1 MKGGFGK
8 FLTFILGLVV
18 GVLLV
23 GGTIAGV
30 VYYAVAAVSVNDVE
44 NYTKQ
49 EFTFIDKDAEIR
61 NKSILDIYDMVKGGN
76 IKETTVS
83 DAKRIFGIDII
94 KILENSLEITVD
106 DKSREML
113 DAMKVADVFKDNN
126 LKVVLNCFTLG
137 DVLKKADIDTT
148 SGLASKPIVQ
158 EHISE
163 PVIDG
168 FNALLKSLE
177 INEMTIAEMQYLLGV
192 SFGAGGVLDTVAN
205 VKIGDLNSAINN
217 IKLEDVLPDFDRDF
231 YAEWDYQNNTAVL
244 YRRSRAQF
252 SPKTLIAANGT
263 SECFEY
269 VSNDKKVSGETYYLL
284 DADAGTIKV
293 SDDGNWKLKAG
304 AELPYFKN
312 RYDKS
317 GNQNRFGIAYVV
329 PEDSHGMTVTE
340 RYDADYST
348 KNESGLFYYEYDFVT
363 ATEAGVEYFYRV
375 GAAVR
380 TKIQDATGTEPA
392 KYAEIIEWRGYVETT
407 KADYFEAEPW
417 KTYGYSRD
425 GKVTDEELREHPSTD
440 SLARYALVHVGKSE
454 PVLKALADETLNTL
468 DGAIGDMKLGQVIEI
483 TDDSADIL
491 KKLKDSKISEI
502 DKDVKNVKVGDIM
515 KVVSDTTAEKATDGA
530 YIALPALSAGKE
542 YSGTFI
548 TAKYRDKT
556 VDEDKT
562 VFLVKYKDGLTG
574 FGDRYNITEKA
585 SNRVVVEL
593 AKKTIGELQT
603 VGIDDLINTA
613 RLSDV
618 MDIDGDVF
626 VSGDDFLSIPKE
638 FVLDVDAKNENG
650 FFRLAAKG
658 EKAEYK
664 RVYEGDG
671 NAVVKKLS
679 TIGVNNIAARM
690 DAVVNSTLLKEVVK
704 VKERYKL
711 RVATAA
717 DTGRKKYISLTDVYV
732 DPVYEAT
739 EYAGTFNVGYV
750 DTDPDTDI
758 KFVRARGT
766 IEAGVTQYVI
776 VDKASSGVLVGLQ
789 DKTIGTLSTGVD
801 EVVNGATLSDVLEID
816 GKVYVKATG
825 FDAAVATS
833 YDKIGQH
840 VAYYKD
846 GNLFLEAGY
855 VRNNNGDYVYL
866 DKEQDGTP
874 VNDHIKFGTLY
885 NEHGVAEANGA
896 YFKYNGNLYKLSD
909 YKRYKFDGETAT
921 VYYACIYNGESDKIL
936 SKMATMTVKDLA
948 DSGTMDKIV
957 KDMRIGDVMELND
970 KNSVLYGLGNS
981 KISSIEAEVSDKIKV
996 ATLRD
1001 LNKWGNLGLKETD
1014 DELKKKVY
1022 YNGAT
1027 IEVGDMKAVEFLIFA
1042 IKALPTL

>member
-106 DKSREML
+106 DKSRETL
-113 DAMKVADVFKDNN
+113 GALKVADVFKDDN

-137 DVLKKADIDTT
+137 DVLKKTGIDTT
-148 SGLASKPIVQ
+148 TGLASKPIVQ

-217 IKLEDVLPDFDRDF
+217 IKFEDVLPDFDRDL
-231 YAEWDYQNNTAVL
+231 YTEWDYQNNTAVL

-252 SPKTLIAANGT
+252 PQKTLIAANGT
-263 SECFEY
+263 SEYFEY

-293 SDDGNWKLKAG
+293 SDAGNWKLKAG

-425 GKVTDEELREHPSTD
+425 GKVTDEELQEHPSTD
-440 SLARYALVHVGKSE
+440 SLARYALMHVGKSE

-515 KVVSDTTAEKATDGA
+515 RVVSVTTAEKATDGE

-542 YSGTFI
+542 YKGTFI
-548 TAKYRDKT
+548 TAKEGDKT
-556 VDEDKT
+556 VY
-562 VFLVKYKDGLTG
+562 LVKYKDGLAG

-585 SNRVVVEL
+585 SNGVVVALSE
-593 AKKTIGELQT
+593 KTIGELQT
-603 VGIDDLINTA
+603 AGIDDLINTA

-618 MDIDGDVF
+618 MDVDGDVF
-626 VSGDDFLSIPKE
+626 V
-638 FVLDVDAKNENG
+638 LDSTADAKFILDEDANNENG
-650 FFRLAAKG
+650 FFRLAAAG
-658 EKAEYK
+658 ETAEYK

-690 DAVVNSTLLKEVVK
+690 DDVVNSTLLKEVVE

-711 RVATAA
+711 KVATAA
-717 DTGRKKYISLTDVYV
+717 DIGNTSVRKYISLADVYAAP
-732 DPVYEAT
+732 D
-739 EYAGTFNVGYV
+739 YAGTFNVGYV
-750 DTDPDTDI
+750 ETDPDTDI

-766 IEAGVTQYVI
+766 IEASVTQYVI

-816 GKVYVKATG
+816 GKVYVKAAD

-833 YDKIGQH
+833 HDKIGQH

-855 VRNNNGDYVYL
+855 VRNNNGDYVLLSSGYYKPTARF
-866 DKEQDGTP
+866 DKTGGSYTSSPDGEWFQ
-874 VNDHIKFGTLY
+874 IGTEWH
-885 NEHGVAEANGA
+885 NMN
-896 YFKYNGNLYKLSD
+896 D
-909 YKRYKFDGETAT
+909 YKRFKFDGETAAE
-921 VYYACIYNGESDKIL
+921 YYACIYDGESDKIL

-970 KNSVLYGLGNS
+970 TNSILYGLGNS

-996 ATLRD
+996 ATLRE
-1001 LNKWGNLGLKETD
+1001 LNTWGNLGLNEE
-1014 DELKKKVY
+1014 ELNKTVKGTTKK
-1022 YNGAT
+1022 
-1027 IEVGDMKAVEFLIFA
+1027 VGDMKAAEFLKLAIQFA
-1042 IKALPTL
+1042 TNP

>member
-106 DKSREML
+106 DKSRETL
-113 DAMKVADVFKDNN
+113 GALKVADVFKDDN

-137 DVLKKADIDTT
+137 DVLKKTGIDTT
-148 SGLASKPIVQ
+148 TGLASKPIVQ

-177 INEMTIAEMQYLLGV
+177 LNEMTIAEMQYLLGV

-205 VKIGDLNSAINN
+205 VKIGDLNSAIND
-217 IKLEDVLPDFDRDF
+217 IKFEDVLPDFDRDL
-231 YAEWDYQNNTAVL
+231 YTEWDYQNNTAVL

-263 SECFEY
+263 SEYFEY
-269 VSNDKKVSGETYYLL
+269 VPNDKKVSGETYYLL

-317 GNQNRFGIAYVV
+317 GNQNRFGVAYVV

-425 GKVTDEELREHPSTD
+425 GKVTDEELTEYSSTD
-440 SLARYALVHVGKSE
+440 SLVRYALMHVGKSE

-515 KVVSDTTAEKATDGA
+515 KVVSVTTAEKATDGA

-542 YSGTFI
+542 YKGTFI
-548 TAKYRDKT
+548 TAKDGDKT
-556 VDEDKT
+556 VY
-562 VFLVKYKDGLTG
+562 LVKYKDGLAG

-585 SNRVVVEL
+585 SNGVVVAL
-593 AKKTIGELQT
+593 ADKTIGELQT
-603 VGIDDLINTA
+603 AGIDDLVNTA

-618 MDIDGDVF
+618 MDVDGDVF
-626 VSGDDFLSIPKE
+626 V
-638 FVLDVDAKNENG
+638 LDSTADAKFILDEDANNENG
-650 FFRLAAKG
+650 FFRLAAAG
-658 EKAEYK
+658 ETAEYK

-690 DAVVNSTLLKEVVK
+690 DDVVNSTLLKEVVE

-711 RVATAA
+711 KVATAA
-717 DTGRKKYISLTDVYV
+717 DIGNTSVRKYISLADVYAAP
-732 DPVYEAT
+732 D
-739 EYAGTFNVGYV
+739 YAGTFNVGYV
-750 DTDPDTDI
+750 ETDPDTDI

-766 IEAGVTQYVI
+766 IEASVTQYVI

-801 EVVNGATLSDVLEID
+801 EVVNRATLSDVLEID
-816 GKVYVKATG
+816 GKVYVKAAD

-833 YDKIGQH
+833 HDKIGQH

-855 VRNNNGDYVYL
+855 VRNNNGDYVLLSSGYYKPTARF
-866 DKEQDGTP
+866 DKTGGSYTSSPDGEWFQ
-874 VNDHIKFGTLY
+874 IGTEWH
-885 NEHGVAEANGA
+885 NMN
-896 YFKYNGNLYKLSD
+896 D
-909 YKRYKFDGETAT
+909 YKRYNFDGETAAE
-921 VYYACIYNGESDKIL
+921 YYACIYDGESDKIL

-970 KNSVLYGLGNS
+970 TNSILYGLGNS

-996 ATLRD
+996 ATLRE
-1001 LNKWGNLGLKETD
+1001 LNAWGNLGMSETTLD
-1014 DELKKKVY
+1014 
-1022 YNGAT
+1022 
-1027 IEVGDMKAVEFLIFA
+1027 A
-1042 IKALPTL
+1042 IKVANGGEDLTASEFFKGLKVGVDATGKPIIYFSLS

>member
-106 DKSREML
+106 DKSRETL
-113 DAMKVADVFKDNN
+113 GALKVADVFKDDN

-137 DVLKKADIDTT
+137 DVLKKTGIDTT
-148 SGLASKPIVQ
+148 TGLASKPIVQ

-205 VKIGDLNSAINN
+205 VKIGDLNSAIND
-217 IKLEDVLPDFDRDF
+217 IKFEDVLPDFDRDF
-231 YAEWDYQNNTAVL
+231 YAEWDKTGAVL
-244 YRRSRAQF
+244 YKKESGGEIKLKQ
-252 SPKTLIAANGT
+252 LIEANGT
-263 SECFEY
+263 SEFFKFVNTEAK
-269 VSNDKKVSGETYYLL
+269 DPAKTYYKLNREE
-284 DADAGTIKV
+284 GTIKV
-293 SDDGNWKLKAG
+293 SDDGNWELIK
-304 AELPYFKN
+304 ELPDFNN
-312 RYDKS
+312 RYDIS
-317 GNQNRFGIAYVV
+317 GKRNRFGLAYVV
-329 PEDSHGMTVTE
+329 LVDDNQIKITKRYADRDCTVENEDGMYYFKYTKDAAGTNY
-340 RYDADYST
+340 RY
-348 KNESGLFYYEYDFVT
+348 
-363 ATEAGVEYFYRV
+363 
-375 GAAVR
+375 GAAIR

-425 GKVTDEELREHPSTD
+425 GKVTDEELTEYSSTD
-440 SLARYALVHVGKSE
+440 SLVRYALMHVGKSE

-515 KVVSDTTAEKATDGA
+515 KVVSVTTAEKATDGA

-542 YSGTFI
+542 YKGTFI
-548 TAKYRDKT
+548 TAKDGDKT
-556 VDEDKT
+556 VY
-562 VFLVKYKDGLTG
+562 LVKYKDGLAFT
-574 FGDRYNITEKA
+574 GDRYNITEKA
-585 SNRVVVEL
+585 SNGVVVALSE
-593 AKKTIGELQT
+593 KTIGELQT
-603 VGIDDLINTA
+603 AGIDDLVNAA

-618 MDIDGDVF
+618 MDVDGDVF
-626 VSGDDFLSIPKE
+626 VSDSTA
-638 FVLDVDAKNENG
+638 DAKFILDLDAHGENG

-658 EKAEYK
+658 ETAEYK

-690 DAVVNSTLLKEVVK
+690 DDVVNSTLLKEVVE

-711 RVATAA
+711 KVATAA
-717 DTGRKKYISLTDVYV
+717 DIGNRYISLADVY
-732 DPVYEAT
+732 AT
-739 EYAGTFNVGYV
+739 PAAPEYAGTFNVGYV
-750 DTDPDTDI
+750 ETDPNTDI
-758 KFVRARGT
+758 KFVRATGT
-766 IEAGVTQYVI
+766 IAAGVTQYVI
-776 VDKASSGVLVGLQ
+776 VDKASSGVLIGLQ

-816 GKVYVKATG
+816 GKVYVKATD
-825 FDAAVATS
+825 FDAAVALS
-833 YDKIGQH
+833 YAKIGQY

-866 DKEQDGTP
+866 DKEQNGTQ
-874 VNDHIKFGTLY
+874 VGDHIKFGTLY
-885 NEHGVAEANGA
+885 NEHGEEETDGA

-909 YKRYKFDGETAT
+909 YKRYNFDGETAAE
-921 VYYACIYNGESDKIL
+921 YYACIYDGESDKIL

-948 DSGTMDKIV
+948 DNGTMDKIV

-981 KISSIEAEVSDKIKV
+981 KVSSIEAEVTDKIKD
-996 ATLRD
+996 ATLRE
-1001 LNKWGNLGLKETD
+1001 LNTWGNLGLTEE
-1014 DELKKKVY
+1014 ELNKTVR
-1022 YNGAT
+1022 GTT
-1027 IEVGDMKAVEFLIFA
+1027 IKVGDMKAAEFLKLAIQFA
-1042 IKALPTL
+1042 TNP

>member
-44 NYTKQ
+44 KYTKQ

-106 DKSREML
+106 DKSRETL
-113 DAMKVADVFKDNN
+113 GAMKVADVFKGDN

-137 DVLKKADIDTT
+137 DVLKKTGIDTT

-168 FNALLKSLE
+168 FNALLKSFE

-205 VKIGDLNSAINN
+205 VKIGDLNSAINS
-217 IKLEDVLPDFDRDF
+217 IKFEDVLPDFDRDL
-231 YAEWDYQNNTAVL
+231 YTDWDYQNNTAVL

-252 SPKTLIAANGT
+252 PQKTLIAANGT
-263 SECFEY
+263 SEYFEY

-284 DADAGTIKV
+284 DTDAGTIKV
-293 SDDGNWKLKAG
+293 SDAGNWKLKAG

-425 GKVTDEELREHPSTD
+425 GKVTDEELREYPSTD

-515 KVVSDTTAEKATDGA
+515 KVVSVTTAEKATDGA

-542 YSGTFI
+542 YKGTFI
-548 TAKYRDKT
+548 TAKDGDKT
-556 VDEDKT
+556 VY
-562 VFLVKYKDGLTG
+562 LVKYKDGLTG

-585 SNRVVVEL
+585 SNGVVVAL
-593 AKKTIGELQT
+593 ADKTIGELQT
-603 VGIDDLINTA
+603 AGIDDLVNA
-613 RLSDV
+613 ALLSSV

-626 VSGDDFLSIPKE
+626 V
-638 FVLDVDAKNENG
+638 LDSTADAKFILDLDAHGENG
-650 FFRLAAKG
+650 FFRLAAAG
-658 EKAEYK
+658 ETAEYK

-690 DAVVNSTLLKEVVK
+690 DNVVNSTLLKEVVE

-711 RVATAA
+711 KVATAA
-717 DTGRKKYISLTDVYV
+717 DIGNTSVRKYISLADVYAAP
-732 DPVYEAT
+732 D
-739 EYAGTFNVGYV
+739 YAGTFNVGYV
-750 DTDPDTDI
+750 ETDPDTDI
-758 KFVRARGT
+758 KFVRATGT
-766 IEAGVTQYVI
+766 IATSVTQYVI

-816 GKVYVKATG
+816 GKVYVKATD

-833 YDKIGQH
+833 YEKIGQH

-885 NEHGVAEANGA
+885 NEHGVEDADGA

-909 YKRYKFDGETAT
+909 YKRFKFDGETAAE
-921 VYYACIYNGESDKIL
+921 YYACIYEGESDKIL

-957 KDMRIGDVMELND
+957 KDMRIGDAMELND
-970 KNSVLYGLGNS
+970 KNSILYGLGNS

-996 ATLRD
+996 ATLRE
-1001 LNKWGNLGLKETD
+1001 LNAWGNLGMSETTLD
-1014 DELKKKVY
+1014 
-1022 YNGAT
+1022 
-1027 IEVGDMKAVEFLIFA
+1027 A
-1042 IKALPTL
+1042 IKVANGGKDLTASEFFKGLKVGVDATGKPIIYFSLS

>member
-106 DKSREML
+106 DKSRETL
-113 DAMKVADVFKDNN
+113 GALKVADVFKDDN

-137 DVLKKADIDTT
+137 DVLKKTGIDTT
-148 SGLASKPIVQ
+148 TGLASKPIVQ

-177 INEMTIAEMQYLLGV
+177 LNEMTIAEMQYLLGV

-205 VKIGDLNSAINN
+205 VKIGDLNSAIND
-217 IKLEDVLPDFDRDF
+217 IKFEDVLPDFDRDL
-231 YAEWDYQNNTAVL
+231 YTEWDYQNNTAVL

-252 SPKTLIAANGT
+252 PQKTLIAANGT
-263 SECFEY
+263 SEYFEY

-293 SDDGNWKLKAG
+293 SDAGNWKLKAG

-425 GKVTDEELREHPSTD
+425 GKVTDEELQEHPSTD
-440 SLARYALVHVGKSE
+440 SLARYALMHVGKSE
-454 PVLKALADETLNTL
+454 PVLKALADETLNTI

-515 KVVSDTTAEKATDGA
+515 KVVSVTTAEKATDGA

-542 YSGTFI
+542 YKGTFI
-548 TAKYRDKT
+548 TAKEGDKT
-556 VDEDKT
+556 VY
-562 VFLVKYKDGLTG
+562 LVKYKDGLAG

-585 SNRVVVEL
+585 SNGVVVAL
-593 AKKTIGELQT
+593 ADKTIGELQT
-603 VGIDDLINTA
+603 AGIDDLVNTA

-618 MDIDGDVF
+618 MDVDGDVF
-626 VSGDDFLSIPKE
+626 V
-638 FVLDVDAKNENG
+638 LDSTADAKFILDEDANNENG
-650 FFRLAAKG
+650 FFRLAAAG
-658 EKAEYK
+658 ETAEYK

-671 NAVVKKLS
+671 NAVIKKLS

-690 DAVVNSTLLKEVVK
+690 DDVVNSTLLKEVVE

-711 RVATAA
+711 KVATAA
-717 DTGRKKYISLTDVYV
+717 DIGNTSVRKYISLADVYAAP
-732 DPVYEAT
+732 D
-739 EYAGTFNVGYV
+739 YAGTFNVGYV
-750 DTDPDTDI
+750 ETDPDTDI

-766 IEAGVTQYVI
+766 IEASVTQYVI

-801 EVVNGATLSDVLEID
+801 EVVNRATLSDVLEID
-816 GKVYVKATG
+816 GKVYVKAAD

-833 YDKIGQH
+833 HDKIGQH

-855 VRNNNGDYVYL
+855 VRNNNGDYVLLSSGYYKPTARF
-866 DKEQDGTP
+866 DKTGGSYTSSPDGEWFQ
-874 VNDHIKFGTLY
+874 IGTEWH
-885 NEHGVAEANGA
+885 NMN
-896 YFKYNGNLYKLSD
+896 D
-909 YKRYKFDGETAT
+909 YKRFKFDGETAAE
-921 VYYACIYNGESDKIL
+921 YYACIYDGESDKIL

-970 KNSVLYGLGNS
+970 TNSILYGLGNS

-996 ATLRD
+996 ATLRE
-1001 LNKWGNLGLKETD
+1001 LNTWGNLGMSE
-1014 DELKKKVY
+1014 
-1022 YNGAT
+1022 AT
-1027 IEVGDMKAVEFLIFA
+1027 LDA
-1042 IKALPTL
+1042 IKVANGGEDLTASEFFKGLNARFVDGKLEIYFKFE

>member
-106 DKSREML
+106 DKSRETL
-113 DAMKVADVFKDNN
+113 GALKVADVFKDDN

-137 DVLKKADIDTT
+137 DVLKKTGIDTT
-148 SGLASKPIVQ
+148 TGLASKPIVQ

-177 INEMTIAEMQYLLGV
+177 LNEMTIAEMQYLLGV

-217 IKLEDVLPDFDRDF
+217 IKFEDVLPDFDRDL
-231 YAEWDYQNNTAVL
+231 YTEWDYQNNTAVL

-252 SPKTLIAANGT
+252 PQKTLIAANGT
-263 SECFEY
+263 SEYFEY

-293 SDDGNWKLKAG
+293 SDAGNWKLKAG

-317 GNQNRFGIAYVV
+317 GNQNRFGVAYVV

-425 GKVTDEELREHPSTD
+425 GKVTDEELTEYSSTD
-440 SLARYALVHVGKSE
+440 SLVRYALMHVGKSE

-515 KVVSDTTAEKATDGA
+515 KVVSVTTAEKATDGA

-542 YSGTFI
+542 YKGTFI
-548 TAKYRDKT
+548 TAKDGDKT
-556 VDEDKT
+556 VY
-562 VFLVKYKDGLTG
+562 LVKYKDGLAG

-585 SNRVVVEL
+585 SNGVVVAL
-593 AKKTIGELQT
+593 ADKTIGELQT
-603 VGIDDLINTA
+603 AGIDDLVNTA

-618 MDIDGDVF
+618 MDVDGDVF
-626 VSGDDFLSIPKE
+626 V
-638 FVLDVDAKNENG
+638 LDSTADAKFILDEDANNENG
-650 FFRLAAKG
+650 FFRLAAAG
-658 EKAEYK
+658 ETAEYK

-690 DAVVNSTLLKEVVK
+690 DDVVNSTLLKEVVE

-711 RVATAA
+711 KVATAA
-717 DTGRKKYISLTDVYV
+717 DIGNTSVRKYISLADVYAAP
-732 DPVYEAT
+732 D
-739 EYAGTFNVGYV
+739 YAGTFNVGYV
-750 DTDPDTDI
+750 ETDPDTDI

-766 IEAGVTQYVI
+766 IEASVTQYVI

-801 EVVNGATLSDVLEID
+801 EVVNRATLSDVLEID
-816 GKVYVKATG
+816 GKVYVKAAD

-833 YDKIGQH
+833 HDKIGQH

-855 VRNNNGDYVYL
+855 VRNNNGDYVLLSSGYYKPTARF
-866 DKEQDGTP
+866 DKTGGSYTSSPDGEWFQ
-874 VNDHIKFGTLY
+874 IGTEWH
-885 NEHGVAEANGA
+885 NMN
-896 YFKYNGNLYKLSD
+896 D
-909 YKRYKFDGETAT
+909 YKRFKFDGETASG
-921 VYYACIYNGESDKIL
+921 YYACIYDGESDKIL

-981 KISSIEAEVSDKIKV
+981 KISSIEAEVSDKIKD

-1027 IEVGDMKAVEFLIFA
+1027 IEVGNMKAVEFLILA
-1042 IKALPTL
+1042 IKALPPTL

>member
-106 DKSREML
+106 NKSRETL
-113 DAMKVADVFKDNN
+113 GALKVADVFKDDN

-137 DVLKKADIDTT
+137 DVLKKTGIDTT
-148 SGLASKPIVQ
+148 TGLASKPIVQ

-205 VKIGDLNSAINN
+205 VKIGDLNSAIND
-217 IKLEDVLPDFDRDF
+217 IKFEDVLPDFDRDF
-231 YAEWDYQNNTAVL
+231 YAEWDKTGAVL
-244 YRRSRAQF
+244 YKKESGGEIKLKQ
-252 SPKTLIAANGT
+252 LIEADGT
-263 SECFEY
+263 SEFFKFVNTEAK
-269 VSNDKKVSGETYYLL
+269 DPAKTYYKLNREE
-284 DADAGTIKV
+284 GTIKV
-293 SDDGNWKLKAG
+293 SDDGNWELIK
-304 AELPYFKN
+304 ELPDFNN
-312 RYDKS
+312 RYDIS
-317 GNQNRFGIAYVV
+317 GKRNRFGLAYVV
-329 PEDSHGMTVTE
+329 LVDDNQIKITKRYADRDCTVENEDGMYYFKYTKDAAGTNY
-340 RYDADYST
+340 RY
-348 KNESGLFYYEYDFVT
+348 
-363 ATEAGVEYFYRV
+363 

-515 KVVSDTTAEKATDGA
+515 KVVSVTTAEKATDGA
-530 YIALPALSAGKE
+530 YIALPALPAGKE
-542 YSGTFI
+542 YKGTFI
-548 TAKYRDKT
+548 TAKDGDKT
-556 VDEDKT
+556 VY
-562 VFLVKYKDGLTG
+562 LVKYKDGLTG

-585 SNRVVVEL
+585 SNGVVVALSE
-593 AKKTIGELQT
+593 KTIGELQT
-603 VGIDDLINTA
+603 AGIDDLVNAA
-613 RLSDV
+613 RLSSV

-626 VSGDDFLSIPKE
+626 V
-638 FVLDVDAKNENG
+638 LDSTADAKFILDEDAKNENG
-650 FFRLAAKG
+650 FFRLAAAGKT
-658 EKAEYK
+658 AEYK

-671 NAVVKKLS
+671 NAVIKKLS

-690 DAVVNSTLLKEVVK
+690 DDVVNSTLLKEVVK

-717 DTGRKKYISLTDVYV
+717 DIGNTSVRKYISLADVYAA
-732 DPVYEAT
+732 P

-750 DTDPDTDI
+750 ETDPDTDI
-758 KFVRARGT
+758 KFVRATGT
-766 IEAGVTQYVI
+766 ISEGVTQYVI

-816 GKVYVKATG
+816 GKVYVKATD
-825 FDAAVATS
+825 FDAAVALSHEKT
-833 YDKIGQH
+833 GQH

-855 VRNNNGDYVYL
+855 VRNNNGEYVLLSSGYY
-866 DKEQDGTP
+866 KPTARFNKTGESYTSSPDGEWFQ
-874 VNDHIKFGTLY
+874 IGTEWH
-885 NEHGVAEANGA
+885 NMN
-896 YFKYNGNLYKLSD
+896 D
-909 YKRYKFDGETAT
+909 YKRYNFDGETAAE
-921 VYYACIYNGESDKIL
+921 YYACIYEGESDKIL

-970 KNSVLYGLGNS
+970 KNSILYGLGNS

-996 ATLRD
+996 ATLRE
-1001 LNKWGNLGLKETD
+1001 LNTWGNLGLTEE
-1014 DELKKKVY
+1014 ELNKTVKVT
-1022 YNGAT
+1022 G
-1027 IEVGDMKAVEFLIFA
+1027 EKVGEMKAADFIRIAIRFA
-1042 IKALPTL
+1042 TE

>member
-106 DKSREML
+106 DKSRETL
-113 DAMKVADVFKDNN
+113 GALKVADVFKDDN

-137 DVLKKADIDTT
+137 DVLKKTGIDTT
-148 SGLASKPIVQ
+148 TGLASKPIVQ

-205 VKIGDLNSAINN
+205 VKIGDLNSAIND
-217 IKLEDVLPDFDRDF
+217 IKFEDVLPDFDRDF
-231 YAEWDYQNNTAVL
+231 YAEWDKTGAVL
-244 YRRSRAQF
+244 YKKESGGEIKLKQ
-252 SPKTLIAANGT
+252 LIEADGT
-263 SECFEY
+263 SEFFKFVNTEAK
-269 VSNDKKVSGETYYLL
+269 DPAKTYYKLNREE
-284 DADAGTIKV
+284 GTIKV
-293 SDDGNWKLKAG
+293 SDDGNWELIK
-304 AELPYFKN
+304 ELPDFNN
-312 RYDKS
+312 RYDIS
-317 GNQNRFGIAYVV
+317 GKRNRFGLAYVV
-329 PEDSHGMTVTE
+329 LVDDNQIKITKRYADRDCTVENEDGMYYFKYTKDAAGTNY
-340 RYDADYST
+340 RY
-348 KNESGLFYYEYDFVT
+348 
-363 ATEAGVEYFYRV
+363 
-375 GAAVR
+375 GAAIR

-425 GKVTDEELREHPSTD
+425 GKVTDEELTEYSSTD
-440 SLARYALVHVGKSE
+440 SLVRYALMHIGKSE

-515 KVVSDTTAEKATDGA
+515 KVVSVTTAEKATDGA
-530 YIALPALSAGKE
+530 YIALPALPAGKE
-542 YSGTFI
+542 YKGTFI

-556 VDEDKT
+556 VY
-562 VFLVKYKDGLTG
+562 LVKYKDGLAFT
-574 FGDRYNITEKA
+574 GDRYNITEKA
-585 SNRVVVEL
+585 SNGVVVALSE
-593 AKKTIGELQT
+593 KTIGELQT
-603 VGIDDLINTA
+603 AGIDDLVNAA

-618 MDIDGDVF
+618 MDVDGDVF
-626 VSGDDFLSIPKE
+626 V
-638 FVLDVDAKNENG
+638 LDSTADAKFILDLDAHGENG
-650 FFRLAAKG
+650 FFRLAAAG
-658 EKAEYK
+658 ETAEYK

-690 DAVVNSTLLKEVVK
+690 DDVVNSALLKEVVE

-711 RVATAA
+711 KVATAA
-717 DTGRKKYISLTDVYV
+717 EIADTSVRKYISLADVY
-732 DPVYEAT
+732 AT
-739 EYAGTFNVGYV
+739 PAAPEYAGTFNVGYV
-750 DTDPDTDI
+750 ETDPNTDI

-766 IEAGVTQYVI
+766 IAAGVTQYVI

-816 GKVYVKATG
+816 GKVYVKAAD

-833 YDKIGQH
+833 YDKIEQH

-855 VRNNNGDYVYL
+855 VRNNNGEYVLLSSGYY
-866 DKEQDGTP
+866 KPTARFNKTGESYTSSPDGEWFQ
-874 VNDHIKFGTLY
+874 IGTEWH
-885 NEHGVAEANGA
+885 NMN
-896 YFKYNGNLYKLSD
+896 D
-909 YKRYKFDGETAT
+909 YKRYNFDGETAAE
-921 VYYACIYNGESDKIL
+921 YYACIYDGESDKVL

-970 KNSVLYGLGNS
+970 TNSILYGLGNS

-996 ATLRD
+996 ATLRE
-1001 LNKWGNLGLKETD
+1001 LNTWGNLGMSE
-1014 DELKKKVY
+1014 
-1022 YNGAT
+1022 AT
-1027 IEVGDMKAVEFLIFA
+1027 LDA
-1042 IKALPTL
+1042 IKVANGGEDLTASEFFKGLNARFVDGKLEIYFKFE

>member
-8 FLTFILGLVV
+8 FLTFILGIVV

-106 DKSREML
+106 DNSRETL
-113 DAMKVADVFKDNN
+113 GALKVADVFKDDN

-137 DVLKKADIDTT
+137 DVLKKTGIDTT
-148 SGLASKPIVQ
+148 TGLASKPIVQ

-177 INEMTIAEMQYLLGV
+177 LNEMTIAEMQYLLGV

-217 IKLEDVLPDFDRDF
+217 ITFEDVLPDFDRDL
-231 YAEWDYQNNTAVL
+231 YTEWDYQNNTAVL

-252 SPKTLIAANGT
+252 PQKTLIAANGT
-263 SECFEY
+263 SEYFEY

-293 SDDGNWKLKAG
+293 SDAGNWKLKAG

-317 GNQNRFGIAYVV
+317 GNQNRFGVAYVV
-329 PEDSHGMTVTE
+329 PVDKNGMTVTE
-340 RYDADYST
+340 RFSDNACTVSD
-348 KNESGLFYYEYDFVT
+348 ESGLFYYEYDFVT
-363 ATEAGVEYFYRV
+363 ATEAGIEYFYRV

-407 KADYFEAEPW
+407 KTDYFEAEPW

-425 GKVTDEELREHPSTD
+425 GKVTDEELTEYSSTD
-440 SLARYALVHVGKSE
+440 SLVRYALMHVGKSE

-515 KVVSDTTAEKATDGA
+515 KVVSVTTAEKATDGE

-542 YSGTFI
+542 YKGTFI
-548 TAKYRDKT
+548 TAKDGDKT
-556 VDEDKT
+556 VY
-562 VFLVKYKDGLTG
+562 LVKYKDGLAG

-585 SNRVVVEL
+585 SNGVVVAL
-593 AKKTIGELQT
+593 ADKTIGELQT
-603 VGIDDLINTA
+603 AGIDDLVNAA

-618 MDIDGDVF
+618 MDVDGDVF
-626 VSGDDFLSIPKE
+626 V
-638 FVLDVDAKNENG
+638 LDSTADAKFILDEDANNENG
-650 FFRLAAKG
+650 FFRLAAAG
-658 EKAEYK
+658 ETAEYK

-671 NAVVKKLS
+671 NAVIKKLS

-690 DAVVNSTLLKEVVK
+690 DDVVNSTLLKEVVE

-711 RVATAA
+711 KVATAA
-717 DTGRKKYISLTDVYV
+717 DIGNTSVRKYISLADVYAAP
-732 DPVYEAT
+732 D
-739 EYAGTFNVGYV
+739 YAGTFNVGYV
-750 DTDPDTDI
+750 ETDPDTDI

-766 IEAGVTQYVI
+766 IEASVTQYVI

-801 EVVNGATLSDVLEID
+801 EVVNRATLSDVLEID
-816 GKVYVKATG
+816 GKVYVKATD

-833 YDKIGQH
+833 YEKIGQH

-855 VRNNNGDYVYL
+855 VRNNNGDYVLLSSGYYKPTARF
-866 DKEQDGTP
+866 DKTGGSYTSSPDGEWFQ
-874 VNDHIKFGTLY
+874 IGTEWH
-885 NEHGVAEANGA
+885 NMN
-896 YFKYNGNLYKLSD
+896 D
-909 YKRYKFDGETAT
+909 YKRFKFDGETASE
-921 VYYACIYNGESDKIL
+921 YYACIYDGESDKIL

-970 KNSVLYGLGNS
+970 TNSILYGLGNS

-996 ATLRD
+996 ATLRE
-1001 LNKWGNLGLKETD
+1001 LNAWGNLGMSE
-1014 DELKKKVY
+1014 
-1022 YNGAT
+1022 AT
-1027 IEVGDMKAVEFLIFA
+1027 LDA
-1042 IKALPTL
+1042 IKTANGGKDLTASEFFKGLKVGVDATGKPIIYFSLS

>member
-30 VYYAVAAVSVNDVE
+30 VYYAVAAVSINDVE

-106 DKSREML
+106 DKSRETL
-113 DAMKVADVFKDNN
+113 GALKVADVFKDDN

-137 DVLKKADIDTT
+137 DVLKKTGIDTT

-177 INEMTIAEMQYLLGV
+177 LNEMTIAEMQYLLGV

-217 IKLEDVLPDFDRDF
+217 IKFEDVLPDFDRDL
-231 YAEWDYQNNTAVL
+231 YTDWDYQNNTAVL

-252 SPKTLIAANGT
+252 SPKTLIAENGT
-263 SECFEY
+263 SEYFEY

-340 RYDADYST
+340 RYDADCST

-363 ATEAGVEYFYRV
+363 TTEAGVEYFYRV

-417 KTYGYSRD
+417 KTYGYSRY
-425 GKVTDEELREHPSTD
+425 GKVEDEELREYLSTD
-440 SLARYALVHVGKSE
+440 SLARYALMHVGKSE

-483 TDDSADIL
+483 TDASADIL

-515 KVVSDTTAEKATDGA
+515 KVVSVTTAEKATDGE
-530 YIALPALSAGKE
+530 YIALPALPTDKE
-542 YSGTFI
+542 YKGTFI
-548 TAKYRDKT
+548 EAKDGDKT
-556 VDEDKT
+556 VY
-562 VFLVKYKDGLTG
+562 LVKYKEGLAFTG
-574 FGDRYNITEKA
+574 ARYNIKEKA
-585 SNRVVVEL
+585 SNGVVVALSE
-593 AKKTIGELQT
+593 KTIGELQT
-603 VGIDDLINTA
+603 AGIDDLINAA

-618 MDIDGDVF
+618 MDVDGDVF
-626 VSGDDFLSIPKE
+626 V
-638 FVLDVDAKNENG
+638 LDSTADAKFILDEDAHGENG
-650 FFRLAAKG
+650 FFRLAAAG
-658 EKAEYK
+658 ETAEYK

-690 DAVVNSTLLKEVVK
+690 DDVVNSTLLKEVVE

-711 RVATAA
+711 KVATATEIG
-717 DTGRKKYISLTDVYV
+717 DTSVRKYISLTDVYAA
-732 DPVYEAT
+732 P

-750 DTDPDTDI
+750 ETDPDTDI

-766 IEAGVTQYVI
+766 IAAGVTQYVI

-816 GKVYVKATG
+816 GKVYVKATD
-825 FDAAVATS
+825 FDAAVALS
-833 YDKIGQH
+833 YAKIGQH

-855 VRNNNGDYVYL
+855 VRNNNGDYVLLSSGYY
-866 DKEQDGTP
+866 KPTSRFNKTGESYTSSPNGEWFQIGTEWH
-874 VNDHIKFGTLY
+874 NM
-885 NEHGVAEANGA
+885 NE
-896 YFKYNGNLYKLSD
+896 
-909 YKRYKFDGETAT
+909 YKRYKFDGEAT
-921 VYYACIYNGESDKIL
+921 TGYYACIYDGESDKIL

-970 KNSVLYGLGNS
+970 KNSILYGLGNS

-996 ATLRD
+996 ATLRE
-1001 LNKWGNLGLKETD
+1001 LNTWGNLGMSE
-1014 DELKKKVY
+1014 
-1022 YNGAT
+1022 AT
-1027 IEVGDMKAVEFLIFA
+1027 LDA
-1042 IKALPTL
+1042 IKVANGGEDLTASDFFKGLKVGVDATTGKPMIYFSLS

>member
-106 DKSREML
+106 DKSRETL
-113 DAMKVADVFKDNN
+113 GALKVADVFKDNN
-126 LKVVLNCFTLG
+126 LKVVLNCLTLG

-148 SGLASKPIVQ
+148 TGLASKPIVQ

-217 IKLEDVLPDFDRDF
+217 IKFEDVLPDFDRDF
-231 YAEWDYQNNTAVL
+231 YAEWNNTGAVL
-244 YRRSRAQF
+244 YKKESGGEIKLKQ
-252 SPKTLIAANGT
+252 LIEADGT
-263 SECFEY
+263 SEFFKFVNTEAK
-269 VSNDKKVSGETYYLL
+269 DPAKTYYKLNREE
-284 DADAGTIKV
+284 GTIKV
-293 SDDGNWKLKAG
+293 SDDGNWELIK
-304 AELPYFKN
+304 ELPDFNN
-312 RYDKS
+312 RYDIS
-317 GNQNRFGIAYVV
+317 GKRNRFGLAYVELV
-329 PEDSHGMTVTE
+329 DKNQIKITKRYADKECTVENEDGMYYFKYTKDAAGTNY
-340 RYDADYST
+340 RY
-348 KNESGLFYYEYDFVT
+348 
-363 ATEAGVEYFYRV
+363 
-375 GAAVR
+375 GAAIR
-380 TKIQDATGTEPA
+380 TKIEGTDPA
-392 KYAEIIEWRGYVETT
+392 QYKEVIEWRGYVEATDGFVNTT
-407 KADYFEAEPW
+407 PE
-417 KTYGYSRD
+417 TYGYSSLAQYE
-425 GKVTDEELREHPSTD
+425 KEELVKQETPD
-440 SLARYALVHVGKSE
+440 LIICALVHVGKSE

-483 TDDSADIL
+483 TDASADIL

-515 KVVSDTTAEKATDGA
+515 KVVSVTTAKKATDGA

-542 YSGTFI
+542 YKGTFI
-548 TAKYRDKT
+548 DALSPKEGNK
-556 VDEDKT
+556 K
-562 VFLVKYKDGLTG
+562 VFLVKYKKGLAFT
-574 FGDRYNITEKA
+574 GDRYNIIEKA
-585 SNRVVVEL
+585 SNGVVVAL
-593 AKKTIGELQT
+593 ADKTIGELQT
-603 VGIDDLINTA
+603 AGIDDLINTA

-626 VSGDDFLSIPKE
+626 VLDSTADAK
-638 FVLDVDAKNENG
+638 FVLDLDAHGENG
-650 FFRLAAKG
+650 FFRLAAADDTAKD
-658 EKAEYK
+658 KYK

-671 NAVVKKLS
+671 NAVIKKLS

-690 DAVVNSTLLKEVVK
+690 DDVVNSTLLKEVVK

-711 RVATAA
+711 RVATTAEI
-717 DTGRKKYISLTDVYV
+717 DNTSVRKYISLADVYAA
-732 DPVYEAT
+732 PAAT

-750 DTDPDTDI
+750 ESDPNTDI
-758 KFVRARGT
+758 KFVRARGS

-789 DKTIGTLSTGVD
+789 NKTIGTLSTGVD

-816 GKVYVKATG
+816 GKVYVKAAD

-833 YDKIGQH
+833 HDKIGQH

-874 VNDHIKFGTLY
+874 VGDHIKFGTLY
-885 NEHGVAEANGA
+885 NEHGVEETDGA

-909 YKRYKFDGETAT
+909 YKRYKFDGETAAE
-921 VYYACIYNGESDKIL
+921 YYACIYNGESDKIL

-948 DSGTMDKIV
+948 DGGTMDKIV

-970 KNSVLYGLGNS
+970 KNSILYGLGNS
-981 KISSIEAEVSDKIKV
+981 KISSIEAEVSDKIKK

-1001 LNKWGNLGLKETD
+1001 LNKWGNLGMSE
-1014 DELKKKVY
+1014 
-1022 YNGAT
+1022 AT
-1027 IEVGDMKAVEFLIFA
+1027 LDA
-1042 IKALPTL
+1042 IKAANGNEDLTASEFFKGLNARFVDGKLEIYFKFK

>member
-106 DKSREML
+106 DKSRETL
-113 DAMKVADVFKDNN
+113 GAMKVADVFKDNN

-137 DVLKKADIDTT
+137 DVLKKTGIDTT

-217 IKLEDVLPDFDRDF
+217 IKFEDVLPDFDRDF
-231 YAEWDYQNNTAVL
+231 YAEWDNTGAVL
-244 YRRSRAQF
+244 YKKESGGEIKLKQ
-252 SPKTLIAANGT
+252 LIEADGK
-263 SECFEY
+263 SEFFKFVNTEAK
-269 VSNDKKVSGETYYLL
+269 DPAKTYYKLNREE
-284 DADAGTIKV
+284 GTIKV
-293 SDDGNWKLKAG
+293 SDDGNWELIK
-304 AELPYFKN
+304 ELPDFNN
-312 RYDKS
+312 RYDIS
-317 GNQNRFGIAYVV
+317 GKRNRFGLAYVV
-329 PEDSHGMTVTE
+329 LVDDNQIKITKRYADRDCTVENEDGMYYFKYTKDAAGTNY
-340 RYDADYST
+340 RY
-348 KNESGLFYYEYDFVT
+348 
-363 ATEAGVEYFYRV
+363 

-380 TKIQDATGTEPA
+380 TKIEGTDPA
-392 KYAEIIEWRGYVETT
+392 QYKEVIEWRGYVETT
-407 KADYFEAEPW
+407 DGFVNTTPE
-417 KTYGYSRD
+417 TYGYSSPAQYE
-425 GKVTDEELREHPSTD
+425 KEELVKQETPD
-440 SLARYALVHVGKSE
+440 LIICALVHVGKSE

-515 KVVSDTTAEKATDGA
+515 KVVSVTTAEKAADGE
-530 YIALPALSAGKE
+530 YIALPALPAGKE
-542 YSGTFI
+542 YKGTFI
-548 TAKYRDKT
+548 TAKDGDKT
-556 VDEDKT
+556 VY
-562 VFLVKYKDGLTG
+562 LVKYKEGLVG
-574 FGDRYNITEKA
+574 FGDSDRYNITEKA
-585 SNRVVVEL
+585 SNGVVVALSE
-593 AKKTIGELQT
+593 KTIGELQT
-603 VGIDDLINTA
+603 AGIDDLVNAA

-618 MDIDGDVF
+618 MDVDGDVF
-626 VSGDDFLSIPKE
+626 V
-638 FVLDVDAKNENG
+638 LDSTADAKFILDLDAHGENG
-650 FFRLAAKG
+650 FFRLAAAG
-658 EKAEYK
+658 ETAEYK

-690 DAVVNSTLLKEVVK
+690 DDVVNSTLLKEVVE

-717 DTGRKKYISLTDVYV
+717 DTGRKYISLTDVYA
-732 DPVYEAT
+732 ETA

-750 DTDPDTDI
+750 ETDPATDI
-758 KFVRARGT
+758 KFVRATGT
-766 IEAGVTQYVI
+766 IAEDVTQYVI

-801 EVVNGATLSDVLEID
+801 EVVNGAALSDVLEID
-816 GKVYVKATG
+816 GKVYVKATD
-825 FDAAVATS
+825 FDAAVALS
-833 YDKIGQH
+833 YAKIGQH

-874 VNDHIKFGTLY
+874 VGDHIKFGTLY
-885 NEHGVAEANGA
+885 NEHGVEEADGA

-909 YKRYKFDGETAT
+909 YKRYNFDGETAAE
-921 VYYACIYNGESDKIL
+921 YYACIYEGESDKIL
-936 SKMATMTVKDLA
+936 SKMATMTVQDLA

-970 KNSVLYGLGNS
+970 KNSILYGLGNS

-996 ATLRD
+996 ATLRE
-1001 LNKWGNLGLKETD
+1001 LNTWGNLGMSE
-1014 DELKKKVY
+1014 
-1022 YNGAT
+1022 AT
-1027 IEVGDMKAVEFLIFA
+1027 LDA
-1042 IKALPTL
+1042 IKTANGGKDLTASEFFKGLKVGVDATGKPIIYFSLS

>member
-106 DKSREML
+106 DKSRETL
-113 DAMKVADVFKDNN
+113 GALKVADVFKDDN

-137 DVLKKADIDTT
+137 DVLKKTGIDTT
-148 SGLASKPIVQ
+148 TGLASKPIVQ

-217 IKLEDVLPDFDRDF
+217 IKFEDVLPDFDRDL
-231 YAEWDYQNNTAVL
+231 YTEWDYQNNTAVL

-263 SECFEY
+263 SEYFEY

-363 ATEAGVEYFYRV
+363 TTEAGVEYFYRV

-425 GKVTDEELREHPSTD
+425 GKVTDEELQEHPSTD
-440 SLARYALVHVGKSE
+440 SLARYALMHVGKSE
-454 PVLKALADETLNTL
+454 PVLKALADETLNTI

-515 KVVSDTTAEKATDGA
+515 KVVSVTTAEKATDGE

-542 YSGTFI
+542 YKGTFI
-548 TAKYRDKT
+548 TAKDGDKT
-556 VDEDKT
+556 VY
-562 VFLVKYKDGLTG
+562 LVKYKDGLAFT
-574 FGDRYNITEKA
+574 GDRYNITEKA
-585 SNRVVVEL
+585 SNGVVVAL
-593 AKKTIGELQT
+593 ADKTIGELQT
-603 VGIDDLINTA
+603 AGIDDLVNAA

-618 MDIDGDVF
+618 MDVDGDVF
-626 VSGDDFLSIPKE
+626 V
-638 FVLDVDAKNENG
+638 LDSTADARFILDEDAHGENG
-650 FFRLAAKG
+650 FFRLAAAG
-658 EKAEYK
+658 ETAEYK

-690 DAVVNSTLLKEVVK
+690 DDVVNSTLLKEVVE

-711 RVATAA
+711 KVATAA
-717 DTGRKKYISLTDVYV
+717 DKGNTSVRKYISLADVYAA
-732 DPVYEAT
+732 P

-750 DTDPDTDI
+750 ETDPDTDI
-758 KFVRARGT
+758 KFVRATGT
-766 IEAGVTQYVI
+766 IAASVTQYVI

-816 GKVYVKATG
+816 GKVYVKATD
-825 FDAAVATS
+825 FDAAVALS
-833 YDKIGQH
+833 HDKIGQH

-855 VRNNNGDYVYL
+855 VRNNNGNYVLLSSGYYKPTARF
-866 DKEQDGTP
+866 DKTGGSYTSSPDGEWFQ
-874 VNDHIKFGTLY
+874 IGTEWH
-885 NEHGVAEANGA
+885 NMN
-896 YFKYNGNLYKLSD
+896 D
-909 YKRYKFDGETAT
+909 YKRFKFDGETAAE
-921 VYYACIYNGESDKIL
+921 YYACIYDGESDKIL

-970 KNSVLYGLGNS
+970 TNSILYGLGNS

-996 ATLRD
+996 ATLRE
-1001 LNKWGNLGLKETD
+1001 LNTWGNLGLTEE
-1014 DELKKKVY
+1014 ELNKTVKGTTKK
-1022 YNGAT
+1022 
-1027 IEVGDMKAVEFLIFA
+1027 VGDMKAAEFLKLAIQFA
-1042 IKALPTL
+1042 TNP

>member
-106 DKSREML
+106 DKSRETL
-113 DAMKVADVFKDNN
+113 GALKVADVFKDDN

-137 DVLKKADIDTT
+137 DVLKKTGIDTT
-148 SGLASKPIVQ
+148 TGLASKPIVQ

-177 INEMTIAEMQYLLGV
+177 LNEMTIAEMQYLLGV

-217 IKLEDVLPDFDRDF
+217 ITFEDVLPDFDRDL
-231 YAEWDYQNNTAVL
+231 YTEWDYQNNTAVL

-252 SPKTLIAANGT
+252 PQKTLIAANGT
-263 SECFEY
+263 SEYFEY

-407 KADYFEAEPW
+407 KADYFAAEPW

-425 GKVTDEELREHPSTD
+425 GKVTDEELTEYSSTD
-440 SLARYALVHVGKSE
+440 SLVRYALMHVGKSE

-515 KVVSDTTAEKATDGA
+515 RVVSVTTAEKATDGE

-542 YSGTFI
+542 YKGTFI
-548 TAKYRDKT
+548 TAKEGDKT
-556 VDEDKT
+556 VY
-562 VFLVKYKDGLTG
+562 LVKYKDGLAFT
-574 FGDRYNITEKA
+574 GDRYNITEKA
-585 SNRVVVEL
+585 SNGVVVAL
-593 AKKTIGELQT
+593 ADKTIGELQT
-603 VGIDDLINTA
+603 AGIDDLVNTA

-618 MDIDGDVF
+618 MDVDGDVF
-626 VSGDDFLSIPKE
+626 V
-638 FVLDVDAKNENG
+638 LDSTADAKFILDEDANNENG
-650 FFRLAAKG
+650 FFRLAAAG
-658 EKAEYK
+658 ETAEYK

-690 DAVVNSTLLKEVVK
+690 DDVVNSTLLKEVVE

-711 RVATAA
+711 KVATAA
-717 DTGRKKYISLTDVYV
+717 DIGNTSVRKYISLADVYAA
-732 DPVYEAT
+732 P

-750 DTDPDTDI
+750 ETDPDTDI

-766 IEAGVTQYVI
+766 IAAGVTQYVI

-801 EVVNGATLSDVLEID
+801 EVVNRATLSDVLEID
-816 GKVYVKATG
+816 GKVYVKAAD

-833 YDKIGQH
+833 HDKIGQH

-855 VRNNNGDYVYL
+855 VRNNNGEYV
-866 DKEQDGTP
+866 KVDGKY
-874 VNDHIKFGTLY
+874 VKFGALYQYDTESAMWKQSIEGTHFLY
-885 NEHGVAEANGA
+885 NGE
-896 YFKYNGNLYKLSD
+896 YKKLSD
-909 YKRYKFDGETAT
+909 YKRYKFDGETADE
-921 VYYACIYNGESDKIL
+921 YYACIYEGESDKIL
-936 SKMATMTVKDLA
+936 SKMATMTVKDLS

-970 KNSVLYGLGNS
+970 KNSVLYELGNS
-981 KISSIEAEVSDKIKV
+981 KISSIEAEVTDKIKV
-996 ATLRD
+996 ATIRD
-1001 LNKWGNLGLKETD
+1001 LNKWGSLGLTEE
-1014 DELKKKVY
+1014 ELNKTVR
-1022 YNGAT
+1022 GTT
-1027 IEVGDMKAVEFLIFA
+1027 IKVGDMKAAEFLKLAIQFA
-1042 IKALPTL
+1042 TNP

>member
-106 DKSREML
+106 DKSREAL
-113 DAMKVADVFKDNN
+113 GALKVADVFKDDN

-137 DVLKKADIDTT
+137 DVLKKTGIDTT
-148 SGLASKPIVQ
+148 TGLASKPIVQ

-217 IKLEDVLPDFDRDF
+217 IKFEDVLPDFDRDL
-231 YAEWDYQNNTAVL
+231 YTEWDYQNNTAVL

-252 SPKTLIAANGT
+252 PQKTLIAANGT
-263 SECFEY
+263 SEYFEY

-317 GNQNRFGIAYVV
+317 GNQNRFGVAYVV

-348 KNESGLFYYEYDFVT
+348 KNESGMFYYEYDFVT

-425 GKVTDEELREHPSTD
+425 GKVTDEELQEHPSTD
-440 SLARYALVHVGKSE
+440 SLARYALMHVGKSE

-515 KVVSDTTAEKATDGA
+515 KVVSVTTAEKATDGE

-542 YSGTFI
+542 YKGTFI
-548 TAKYRDKT
+548 TAKDGDKT
-556 VDEDKT
+556 VY
-562 VFLVKYKDGLTG
+562 LVKYKDGLAG

-585 SNRVVVEL
+585 SNGVVVALSE
-593 AKKTIGELQT
+593 KTIGELQT
-603 VGIDDLINTA
+603 AGIDDLVNTA

-618 MDIDGDVF
+618 MDVDGDVF
-626 VSGDDFLSIPKE
+626 V
-638 FVLDVDAKNENG
+638 LDSTADAKFILDEDANNENG
-650 FFRLAAKG
+650 FFRLAAAG
-658 EKAEYK
+658 ETAEYK

-690 DAVVNSTLLKEVVK
+690 DDVVNSTLLKEVVE

-711 RVATAA
+711 KVATAA
-717 DTGRKKYISLTDVYV
+717 DIGNTSVRKYISLADVYAA
-732 DPVYEAT
+732 P

-750 DTDPDTDI
+750 ETDPDTDI
-758 KFVRARGT
+758 KFVRATGT
-766 IEAGVTQYVI
+766 IAASVTQYVI

-816 GKVYVKATG
+816 GKVYVKATD
-825 FDAAVATS
+825 FDAAVALS
-833 YDKIGQH
+833 HDKIGQH

-855 VRNNNGDYVYL
+855 VRNNNGNYVLLSSGYYKPTARF
-866 DKEQDGTP
+866 DKTGESYTSSPDGEWFQ
-874 VNDHIKFGTLY
+874 IGTEWH
-885 NEHGVAEANGA
+885 NMN
-896 YFKYNGNLYKLSD
+896 D
-909 YKRYKFDGETAT
+909 YKRFKFDGETASE
-921 VYYACIYNGESDKIL
+921 YYACIYDGESDKIL

-970 KNSVLYGLGNS
+970 TNSILYGLGNS

-1027 IEVGDMKAVEFLIFA
+1027 IEVGNMKAVEFLILA
-1042 IKALPTL
+1042 IKALPPTL

>member
-8 FLTFILGLVV
+8 FLTFILGIVV

-106 DKSREML
+106 DKSRETL
-113 DAMKVADVFKDNN
+113 GALKVADVFKDDN

-137 DVLKKADIDTT
+137 DVLKKTGIDTT
-148 SGLASKPIVQ
+148 TGLASKPIVQ

-217 IKLEDVLPDFDRDF
+217 IKFEDVLPDFDRDL
-231 YAEWDYQNNTAVL
+231 YTEWDYQNNTADL

-263 SECFEY
+263 SEYFEY

-293 SDDGNWKLKAG
+293 SDAGNWKLKAG

-380 TKIQDATGTEPA
+380 TKIQDATGSEPA

-407 KADYFEAEPW
+407 KTDYFVAEPW

-425 GKVTDEELREHPSTD
+425 GKVTDEELQEHPSTD
-440 SLARYALVHVGKSE
+440 SLARYALMHVGKSE

-515 KVVSDTTAEKATDGA
+515 KVVSVTTAEKATDGA

-542 YSGTFI
+542 YKGTFI
-548 TAKYRDKT
+548 TAKDGDKT
-556 VDEDKT
+556 VY
-562 VFLVKYKDGLTG
+562 LVKYKDGLAG

-585 SNRVVVEL
+585 SNGVVVAL
-593 AKKTIGELQT
+593 ADKTIGELQT
-603 VGIDDLINTA
+603 AGIDDLVNAA
-613 RLSDV
+613 RLSSV

-626 VSGDDFLSIPKE
+626 VSGDDFPSIPKE
-638 FVLDVDAKNENG
+638 YVLDGTDRNG
-650 FFRLAAKG
+650 FFRLAAAG
-658 EKAEYK
+658 ETAEYK

-690 DAVVNSTLLKEVVK
+690 DDVVNSTLLKEVVE

-711 RVATAA
+711 KVATAA
-717 DTGRKKYISLTDVYV
+717 DIGNTSVRKYISLADVYAA
-732 DPVYEAT
+732 P

-750 DTDPDTDI
+750 ETDPDTDI
-758 KFVRARGT
+758 KFVRATGT
-766 IEAGVTQYVI
+766 IAAGVTQYVI

-816 GKVYVKATG
+816 GKVYVKATD

-833 YDKIGQH
+833 YEKIGQH

-885 NEHGVAEANGA
+885 NEHGVAETNGA

-921 VYYACIYNGESDKIL
+921 EYYACIYDGESDKIL

-970 KNSVLYGLGNS
+970 TNSILYGLGNS

-996 ATLRD
+996 ATLRE
-1001 LNKWGNLGLKETD
+1001 LNTWGNLGLTEE
-1014 DELKKKVY
+1014 ELNKTVKGTTKK
-1022 YNGAT
+1022 
-1027 IEVGDMKAVEFLIFA
+1027 VGDMKAAEFLKLAIQFA
-1042 IKALPTL
+1042 TNP

>member
-44 NYTKQ
+44 KYTKQ

-106 DKSREML
+106 DKSRETL
-113 DAMKVADVFKDNN
+113 GAMKVADVFKGDN

-137 DVLKKADIDTT
+137 DVLKKTGIDTT
-148 SGLASKPIVQ
+148 TGLASKPIVQ

-205 VKIGDLNSAINN
+205 VKIGNLNSAINS
-217 IKLEDVLPDFDRDF
+217 IKFEDVLPDFDRDF
-231 YAEWDYQNNTAVL
+231 YAEWDNAGAVL
-244 YRRSRAQF
+244 YKKESGGEIKLKQ
-252 SPKTLIAANGT
+252 LIEADGT
-263 SECFEY
+263 SEFFKF
-269 VSNDKKVSGETYYLL
+269 VSTEAKDPAKTYYKLNREE
-284 DADAGTIKV
+284 GTIKV
-293 SDDGNWKLKAG
+293 SDDGNWELIK
-304 AELPYFKN
+304 ELPDFNN
-312 RYDKS
+312 RYDIS
-317 GNQNRFGIAYVV
+317 GKRNRFGLAYVV
-329 PEDSHGMTVTE
+329 LVDDNGIKITKRYADKECTVENEDGMYYFKYTKDAAGTNY
-340 RYDADYST
+340 RY
-348 KNESGLFYYEYDFVT
+348 
-363 ATEAGVEYFYRV
+363 

-380 TKIQDATGTEPA
+380 TKIEGTDPA
-392 KYAEIIEWRGYVETT
+392 QYKEVIEWRGYVETT
-407 KADYFEAEPW
+407 DGFVNTAPE
-417 KTYGYSRD
+417 TYGYSSPAQYE
-425 GKVTDEELREHPSTD
+425 KEELVKQETPD
-440 SLARYALVHVGKSE
+440 LIICALVHVGKSE

-515 KVVSDTTAEKATDGA
+515 KVVSVTTAEKATDGA

-542 YSGTFI
+542 YKGTFI
-548 TAKYRDKT
+548 TAKDGDKT
-556 VDEDKT
+556 VY
-562 VFLVKYKDGLTG
+562 LVKYKDGLTG

-585 SNRVVVEL
+585 SNGVVVALSE
-593 AKKTIGELQT
+593 KTIGELQT
-603 VGIDDLINTA
+603 AGIDDLVNAA

-618 MDIDGDVF
+618 MDVDGDVF
-626 VSGDDFLSIPKE
+626 V
-638 FVLDVDAKNENG
+638 LDSTADAKFILDEDAHGENG
-650 FFRLAAKG
+650 FFRLAAAG
-658 EKAEYK
+658 ETAEYK

-690 DAVVNSTLLKEVVK
+690 DNVVNSTLLKEVVE

-717 DTGRKKYISLTDVYV
+717 DIDNTSVRKYISLADVYAA
-732 DPVYEAT
+732 PAAP

-750 DTDPDTDI
+750 ESDPATDI

-766 IEAGVTQYVI
+766 IATSVTQYVI

-816 GKVYVKATG
+816 GKVYVKATD

-833 YDKIGQH
+833 HEKIGQH

-866 DKEQDGTP
+866 DKEQDGTQ

-885 NEHGVAEANGA
+885 NEHGVEEADGA

-909 YKRYKFDGETAT
+909 YKRYKFDGETAAE
-921 VYYACIYNGESDKIL
+921 YYACIYEGESDKIL
-936 SKMATMTVKDLA
+936 SKMATMTVQDLA
-948 DSGTMDKIV
+948 DGGTMDKIV

-981 KISSIEAEVSDKIKV
+981 KISSIEAEVTDKIKD
-996 ATLRD
+996 ATLRE
-1001 LNKWGNLGLKETD
+1001 LNAWGNLGLTEE
-1014 DELKKKVY
+1014 ELNKTVK
-1022 YNGAT
+1022 GTT
-1027 IEVGDMKAVEFLIFA
+1027 IKVGDMKAAEFLKLAIQFA
-1042 IKALPTL
+1042 TNP

>member
-44 NYTKQ
+44 KYTKQ

-106 DKSREML
+106 DKSRETL
-113 DAMKVADVFKDNN
+113 GALKVADVFKGDN

-137 DVLKKADIDTT
+137 DVLKKTGIDTT
-148 SGLASKPIVQ
+148 TGLASKPIVQ

-217 IKLEDVLPDFDRDF
+217 IKFEDVLPDFDRDL
-231 YAEWDYQNNTAVL
+231 YTEWDYQNNTAVL

-252 SPKTLIAANGT
+252 PQKTLIAANGT
-263 SECFEY
+263 SEYFEY
-269 VSNDKKVSGETYYLL
+269 VPNDKKVSGETYYLL

-515 KVVSDTTAEKATDGA
+515 KVVSVTTAEKATDGA

-542 YSGTFI
+542 YKGTFI
-548 TAKYRDKT
+548 TAKDGDKT
-556 VDEDKT
+556 VY
-562 VFLVKYKDGLTG
+562 LVKYKDGLAG

-585 SNRVVVEL
+585 SNGVVVAL
-593 AKKTIGELQT
+593 A
-603 VGIDDLINTA
+603 
-613 RLSDV
+613 
-618 MDIDGDVF
+618 
-626 VSGDDFLSIPKE
+626 
-638 FVLDVDAKNENG
+638 
-650 FFRLAAKG
+650 
-658 EKAEYK
+658 
-664 RVYEGDG
+664 
-671 NAVVKKLS
+671 
-679 TIGVNNIAARM
+679 
-690 DAVVNSTLLKEVVK
+690 
-704 VKERYKL
+704 
-711 RVATAA
+711 
-717 DTGRKKYISLTDVYV
+717 
-732 DPVYEAT
+732 
-739 EYAGTFNVGYV
+739 
-750 DTDPDTDI
+750 
-758 KFVRARGT
+758 
-766 IEAGVTQYVI
+766 
-776 VDKASSGVLVGLQ
+776 

-816 GKVYVKATG
+816 GKVYVKAAD

-833 YDKIGQH
+833 HEKIGQH

-885 NEHGVAEANGA
+885 NEHGVEEADGA

-909 YKRYKFDGETAT
+909 YKRYKFDGETAAE
-921 VYYACIYNGESDKIL
+921 YYACIYEGESDKIL

-948 DSGTMDKIV
+948 DGGTMDKIV

-970 KNSVLYGLGNS
+970 KNSILYGLGNS

-996 ATLRD
+996 ATLRE
-1001 LNKWGNLGLKETD
+1001 LNAWGNLGMSE
-1014 DELKKKVY
+1014 
-1022 YNGAT
+1022 AT
-1027 IEVGDMKAVEFLIFA
+1027 LDA
-1042 IKALPTL
+1042 IKAANGGKDLTASEFFKGLNARFVDGKLEIYFKFE

>member
-61 NKSILDIYDMVKGGN
+61 NKSILDIDDMVKGGN

-106 DKSREML
+106 DKSRETL
-113 DAMKVADVFKDNN
+113 GALKVADVFKDDN

-137 DVLKKADIDTT
+137 DVLKKTGIDTT
-148 SGLASKPIVQ
+148 TGLASKPIVQ

-205 VKIGDLNSAINN
+205 VKIGDLNSAIND
-217 IKLEDVLPDFDRDF
+217 IKFEDVLPDFDRDF
-231 YAEWDYQNNTAVL
+231 YAEWDKTGAVL
-244 YRRSRAQF
+244 YKKESGGEIKLKQ
-252 SPKTLIAANGT
+252 LIEADGT
-263 SECFEY
+263 SEFFKFVNTEAK
-269 VSNDKKVSGETYYLL
+269 DPAKTYYKLNREE
-284 DADAGTIKV
+284 GTIKV
-293 SDDGNWKLKAG
+293 SDDGNWELIK
-304 AELPYFKN
+304 ELPDFNN
-312 RYDKS
+312 RYDIS
-317 GNQNRFGIAYVV
+317 GKRNRFGLAYVV
-329 PEDSHGMTVTE
+329 LVDDNQIKITKRYADRDCTVENEDGMYYFKYTKDAAGTNY
-340 RYDADYST
+340 RY
-348 KNESGLFYYEYDFVT
+348 
-363 ATEAGVEYFYRV
+363 
-375 GAAVR
+375 GAAIR

-425 GKVTDEELREHPSTD
+425 GKVTDEELTEYSSTD
-440 SLARYALVHVGKSE
+440 SLVRYALMHVGKSE

-515 KVVSDTTAEKATDGA
+515 KVVSVTTAEKATDGA

-542 YSGTFI
+542 YKGTFI
-548 TAKYRDKT
+548 TAKDGDKT
-556 VDEDKT
+556 VY
-562 VFLVKYKDGLTG
+562 LVKYKDGLAFT
-574 FGDRYNITEKA
+574 GDRYNITEKA
-585 SNRVVVEL
+585 SNGVVVALSE
-593 AKKTIGELQT
+593 KTIGELQT
-603 VGIDDLINTA
+603 AGIDDLVNAA

-618 MDIDGDVF
+618 MDVDGDVF
-626 VSGDDFLSIPKE
+626 VSDSTA
-638 FVLDVDAKNENG
+638 DAKFILDLDAHGENG
-650 FFRLAAKG
+650 FFRLAAAG
-658 EKAEYK
+658 ETAEYK

-690 DAVVNSTLLKEVVK
+690 DDVVNSTLLKEVVE

-711 RVATAA
+711 KVATAA
-717 DTGRKKYISLTDVYV
+717 DIGNRYISLADVY
-732 DPVYEAT
+732 AT
-739 EYAGTFNVGYV
+739 PAAPEYAGTFNVGYV
-750 DTDPDTDI
+750 ETDPNTDI
-758 KFVRARGT
+758 KFVRATGT
-766 IEAGVTQYVI
+766 IAAGVTQYVI
-776 VDKASSGVLVGLQ
+776 VDKASSGVLIGLQ

-816 GKVYVKATG
+816 GKVYVKATD
-825 FDAAVATS
+825 FDAAVALS
-833 YDKIGQH
+833 YAKIGQY

-866 DKEQDGTP
+866 DKEQNGTQ
-874 VNDHIKFGTLY
+874 VGDHIKFGTLY
-885 NEHGVAEANGA
+885 NEHGEEETDGA

-909 YKRYKFDGETAT
+909 YKRYKFDGETAAE
-921 VYYACIYNGESDKIL
+921 YYACIYDGESDKVL

-970 KNSVLYGLGNS
+970 TNSILYGLGNS

-996 ATLRD
+996 ATLRE
-1001 LNKWGNLGLKETD
+1001 LNTWGNLGMSE
-1014 DELKKKVY
+1014 
-1022 YNGAT
+1022 AT
-1027 IEVGDMKAVEFLIFA
+1027 LDA
-1042 IKALPTL
+1042 IKVANGGEDLTASEFFKGLNARFVDGKLEIYFKFE

>member
-106 DKSREML
+106 DKSREAL
-113 DAMKVADVFKDNN
+113 GALKVADVFKDDN

-137 DVLKKADIDTT
+137 DVLKKTGIDTT
-148 SGLASKPIVQ
+148 TGLASKPIVQ

-217 IKLEDVLPDFDRDF
+217 IKFEDVLPDFDRDL
-231 YAEWDYQNNTAVL
+231 YTEWDYQNNTAVL

-252 SPKTLIAANGT
+252 PQKTLIAANGT
-263 SECFEY
+263 SEYFEY

-293 SDDGNWKLKAG
+293 SDAGNWKLKAG

-407 KADYFEAEPW
+407 KTDYFEAEPW

-425 GKVTDEELREHPSTD
+425 GKVTDEELTEYSSTD
-440 SLARYALVHVGKSE
+440 SLARYALMHVGKSE

-515 KVVSDTTAEKATDGA
+515 KVVSVTTAEKATDGE

-542 YSGTFI
+542 YKGTFI
-548 TAKYRDKT
+548 TAKDGDKT
-556 VDEDKT
+556 VY
-562 VFLVKYKDGLTG
+562 LVKYKDGLAG

-585 SNRVVVEL
+585 SNGVVVALSE
-593 AKKTIGELQT
+593 KTIGELQT
-603 VGIDDLINTA
+603 AGIDDLVNAA

-618 MDIDGDVF
+618 MDVDGDVF
-626 VSGDDFLSIPKE
+626 V
-638 FVLDVDAKNENG
+638 LDSTADAKFILDEDAHGENG
-650 FFRLAAKG
+650 FFRLAAAG
-658 EKAEYK
+658 ETAEYK

-690 DAVVNSTLLKEVVK
+690 DDVVNSTLLKEVVE

-711 RVATAA
+711 KVATAA
-717 DTGRKKYISLTDVYV
+717 DIGNTSVRKYISLADVYAA
-732 DPVYEAT
+732 P

-750 DTDPDTDI
+750 ETDPDTDI

-766 IEAGVTQYVI
+766 IAAGVTQYVI

-816 GKVYVKATG
+816 GKVYVKAAD

-833 YDKIGQH
+833 HDKIGQH

-855 VRNNNGDYVYL
+855 VRNNNGDYVLLSSGYYKPTARF
-866 DKEQDGTP
+866 DKTGESYTSSPDGEWFQ
-874 VNDHIKFGTLY
+874 IGTEWH
-885 NEHGVAEANGA
+885 NMN
-896 YFKYNGNLYKLSD
+896 D
-909 YKRYKFDGETAT
+909 YKRFKFDGETASE
-921 VYYACIYNGESDKIL
+921 YYACIYDGESDKIL

-970 KNSVLYGLGNS
+970 KNSILYGLGNS

-1027 IEVGDMKAVEFLIFA
+1027 IEVGNMKAVEFLILA
-1042 IKALPTL
+1042 IKALPPTL

>member
-30 VYYAVAAVSVNDVE
+30 VYYAVAAVSINDVE
-44 NYTKQ
+44 KYTKQ

-61 NKSILDIYDMVKGGN
+61 SKSILDIYDMVKGGN

-106 DKSREML
+106 DKSRETL
-113 DAMKVADVFKDNN
+113 GALKVADVFKDDN

-137 DVLKKADIDTT
+137 DVLKKTGIDTT
-148 SGLASKPIVQ
+148 TGLASKPLVQ

-177 INEMTIAEMQYLLGV
+177 LNEMTIAEMQYLLGV

-217 IKLEDVLPDFDRDF
+217 IKFEDVLPDFDRDF
-231 YAEWDYQNNTAVL
+231 YAEWDNTGAVL
-244 YRRSRAQF
+244 YKKESGGEIKLKQ
-252 SPKTLIAANGT
+252 LIEADGT
-263 SECFEY
+263 SEFFKFVNTEAK
-269 VSNDKKVSGETYYLL
+269 DPAKTYYKLNREE
-284 DADAGTIKV
+284 GTIKV
-293 SDDGNWKLKAG
+293 SDDGNWELIK
-304 AELPYFKN
+304 ELPDFNN
-312 RYDKS
+312 RYDIS
-317 GNQNRFGIAYVV
+317 GKRNRFGLAYVV
-329 PEDSHGMTVTE
+329 LVDDNQIKITKRYADRDCTIENEDGMYYFKYTKDAAGTNY
-340 RYDADYST
+340 RY
-348 KNESGLFYYEYDFVT
+348 
-363 ATEAGVEYFYRV
+363 
-375 GAAVR
+375 GAAIR
-380 TKIQDATGTEPA
+380 TKIEGTDPA
-392 KYAEIIEWRGYVETT
+392 QYKEVIEWRGYVEATDGFVNTT
-407 KADYFEAEPW
+407 PE
-417 KTYGYSRD
+417 TYGYSSPAQYE
-425 GKVTDEELREHPSTD
+425 KEELVKQETPD
-440 SLARYALVHVGKSE
+440 LIICALVHVGKSE

-515 KVVSDTTAEKATDGA
+515 KVVSVTTAEKATDGA

-542 YSGTFI
+542 YKGTFI
-548 TAKYRDKT
+548 TAKDGDKD
-556 VDEDKT
+556 VY
-562 VFLVKYKDGLTG
+562 LVKYKDGLVG
-574 FGDRYNITEKA
+574 FGDRYNIREKA
-585 SNRVVVEL
+585 SNGVVVAL
-593 AKKTIGELQT
+593 ADKTIGELQT
-603 VGIDDLINTA
+603 AGIDDLINTA
-613 RLSDV
+613 LLSGV

-626 VSGDDFLSIPKE
+626 VSDSTA
-638 FVLDVDAKNENG
+638 DAKFILDEDAHGENG
-650 FFRLAAKG
+650 FFRLAAAG
-658 EKAEYK
+658 ETAEYK

-690 DAVVNSTLLKEVVK
+690 DDVVNSTLLKEVVE

-711 RVATAA
+711 KVATATEIG
-717 DTGRKKYISLTDVYV
+717 DTSVRKYISLTDVYA
-732 DPVYEAT
+732 AT
-739 EYAGTFNVGYV
+739 DYAGTFNVGYV
-750 DTDPDTDI
+750 ETDPDTDI
-758 KFVRARGT
+758 KFVRATGT
-766 IEAGVTQYVI
+766 ISEGVTQYVI

-801 EVVNGATLSDVLEID
+801 EVVNNAKLSDVLEID
-816 GKVYVKATG
+816 GKVYVKATD
-825 FDAAVATS
+825 FDEAVAIS
-833 YDKIGQH
+833 HDKIGQS

-855 VRNNNGDYVYL
+855 VRNNNGDYVRL
-866 DKEQDGTP
+866 SSG
-874 VNDHIKFGTLY
+874 
-885 NEHGVAEANGA
+885 
-896 YFKYNGNLYKLSD
+896 YFKPTSRFNKIGGSYTSSPDGEWFQIGTEWHNMND
-909 YKRYKFDGETAT
+909 YKRYKFDGENEE
-921 VYYACIYNGESDKIL
+921 YYACIYDGESDKIL

-970 KNSVLYGLGNS
+970 KNSILYGLGNS
-981 KISSIEAEVSDKIKV
+981 KISSIEAEVSDKIKD
-996 ATLRD
+996 ATLRE
-1001 LNKWGNLGLKETD
+1001 LNTWGNLGMSE
-1014 DELKKKVY
+1014 
-1022 YNGAT
+1022 AT
-1027 IEVGDMKAVEFLIFA
+1027 LDA
-1042 IKALPTL
+1042 IKVANGGEDLTASEFFKGLNVRFVDGKLEIYFKFE

>member
-106 DKSREML
+106 AKSRETL
-113 DAMKVADVFKDNN
+113 GAMKVADVFKDNN

-137 DVLKKADIDTT
+137 DVLKKTGIDTT

-217 IKLEDVLPDFDRDF
+217 IKFEDVLPDFDRDF
-231 YAEWDYQNNTAVL
+231 YAEWDNTGAVL
-244 YRRSRAQF
+244 YKKESGGEIKLKQ
-252 SPKTLIAANGT
+252 LIEADGT
-263 SECFEY
+263 SEFFKFVNTEAK
-269 VSNDKKVSGETYYLL
+269 DPAKTYYKLNREE
-284 DADAGTIKV
+284 GTIKV
-293 SDDGNWKLKAG
+293 SDDGNWELIK
-304 AELPYFKN
+304 ELPDFNN
-312 RYDKS
+312 RYDIS
-317 GNQNRFGIAYVV
+317 GKRNRFGLAYVV
-329 PEDSHGMTVTE
+329 LVDDNQIKITKRYADRACTVENEDGMYYFKYTKDAAGTNY
-340 RYDADYST
+340 RY
-348 KNESGLFYYEYDFVT
+348 
-363 ATEAGVEYFYRV
+363 
-375 GAAVR
+375 GAAIR
-380 TKIQDATGTEPA
+380 TKIEGTDPA
-392 KYAEIIEWRGYVETT
+392 QYKEVIEWRGYVEATDGFVNTT
-407 KADYFEAEPW
+407 PE
-417 KTYGYSRD
+417 TYGYSSPAQYE
-425 GKVTDEELREHPSTD
+425 KEELVKQETPD
-440 SLARYALVHVGKSE
+440 LIICALVHVGKSE

-542 YSGTFI
+542 YKGTFI
-548 TAKYRDKT
+548 TAKDGDKT
-556 VDEDKT
+556 VY
-562 VFLVKYKDGLTG
+562 LVKYKDGLIG
-574 FGDRYNITEKA
+574 FGDRYNIIEKA
-585 SNRVVVEL
+585 SNGVVVAL
-593 AKKTIGELQT
+593 ADKTIGELQT
-603 VGIDDLINTA
+603 AGIDDLINDA
-613 RLSDV
+613 LLYDV

-626 VSGDDFLSIPKE
+626 VEDTTGE
-638 FVLDVDAKNENG
+638 FVLDVDTAGKNG
-650 FFRLAAKG
+650 FFRLAQTG
-658 EKAEYK
+658 ESATHK
-664 RVYEGDG
+664 RVYEGAS

-717 DTGRKKYISLTDVYV
+717 DIGNTSVRKYISLAAVY
-732 DPVYEAT
+732 AAS

-750 DTDPDTDI
+750 ETDPDTDI
-758 KFVRARGT
+758 KFVRATGT
-766 IEAGVTQYVI
+766 IAAGVTQYVI
-776 VDKASSGVLVGLQ
+776 VDKASSGVLIGLQ

-816 GKVYVKATG
+816 GKVYVKATD
-825 FDAAVATS
+825 FDAAVALS
-833 YDKIGQH
+833 HDKIGQH

-885 NEHGVAEANGA
+885 NEHGVAETDGA

-909 YKRYKFDGETAT
+909 YKRYKFDGETAAE
-921 VYYACIYNGESDKIL
+921 YYACIYEGESDKIL

-970 KNSVLYGLGNS
+970 KNSILYGLGNS
-981 KISSIEAEVSDKIKV
+981 KISSIEAEVTDKIKD
-996 ATLRD
+996 ATLRE
-1001 LNKWGNLGLKETD
+1001 LNTWGNLGLTEE
-1014 DELKKKVY
+1014 ELNKTVKVT
-1022 YNGAT
+1022 G
-1027 IEVGDMKAVEFLIFA
+1027 EKVGEMKAADFIRMA
-1042 IKALPTL
+1042 IRLATE

>member
-106 DKSREML
+106 DKSRETL
-113 DAMKVADVFKDNN
+113 GALKVADVFKDDN

-137 DVLKKADIDTT
+137 DVLKKTGIDTT
-148 SGLASKPIVQ
+148 TGLASKPIVQ

-217 IKLEDVLPDFDRDF
+217 IKFEDVLPDFDRDL
-231 YAEWDYQNNTAVL
+231 YTEWDYQNNTAVL

-252 SPKTLIAANGT
+252 PQKTLIAANGT
-263 SECFEY
+263 SEYFEY

-407 KADYFEAEPW
+407 KADYFAAEPW

-425 GKVTDEELREHPSTD
+425 GKVTDEELQEHPSTD
-440 SLARYALVHVGKSE
+440 SLARYALMHVGKSE

-515 KVVSDTTAEKATDGA
+515 KVVSVTTAEKATDGA
-530 YIALPALSAGKE
+530 YIALPALSVGKE
-542 YSGTFI
+542 YKGTFI
-548 TAKYRDKT
+548 TAKDGDKD
-556 VDEDKT
+556 VY
-562 VFLVKYKDGLTG
+562 LVKYKDGLVG
-574 FGDRYNITEKA
+574 FGDRYNIREKA
-585 SNRVVVEL
+585 SNGVVVAL
-593 AKKTIGELQT
+593 ADKTIGELQT
-603 VGIDDLINTA
+603 AGIDDLINTA
-613 RLSDV
+613 LLSGV

-626 VSGDDFLSIPKE
+626 V
-638 FVLDVDAKNENG
+638 LDSTADAKFILDLDAHGENG
-650 FFRLAAKG
+650 FFRLAAAG
-658 EKAEYK
+658 ETAEYK

-690 DAVVNSTLLKEVVK
+690 DNVVNSTLLKEVVE

-711 RVATAA
+711 KVATAA
-717 DTGRKKYISLTDVYV
+717 DKGNTSVRKYISLADVYAAP
-732 DPVYEAT
+732 D
-739 EYAGTFNVGYV
+739 YAGTFNVGYV
-750 DTDPDTDI
+750 ETDPDTDI
-758 KFVRARGT
+758 KFVRATGT
-766 IEAGVTQYVI
+766 ISEGVTQYVI

-801 EVVNGATLSDVLEID
+801 EVVNNAKLSDVLEID
-816 GKVYVKATG
+816 GKVYVKATD
-825 FDAAVATS
+825 FDEAVATS
-833 YDKIGQH
+833 YAKIGQH

-855 VRNNNGDYVYL
+855 VRNNNGDYVRL
-866 DKEQDGTP
+866 SSG
-874 VNDHIKFGTLY
+874 
-885 NEHGVAEANGA
+885 
-896 YFKYNGNLYKLSD
+896 YFKPTSRFNKIGESYTSSPDGEWFQIGTEWHNMND
-909 YKRYKFDGETAT
+909 YKRYKFDGENEE
-921 VYYACIYNGESDKIL
+921 YYACIYDGESDKIL

-970 KNSVLYGLGNS
+970 KNSILYGLGNS
-981 KISSIEAEVSDKIKV
+981 KISSIEAEVSDKIKD
-996 ATLRD
+996 ATLRE
-1001 LNKWGNLGLKETD
+1001 LNTWGNLGMSE
-1014 DELKKKVY
+1014 
-1022 YNGAT
+1022 AT
-1027 IEVGDMKAVEFLIFA
+1027 LDA
-1042 IKALPTL
+1042 IKVANGGEDLTASEFFKGLNVRFVDGKLEIYFKFE

>member
-44 NYTKQ
+44 KYTKQ

-106 DKSREML
+106 DKSRETL
-113 DAMKVADVFKDNN
+113 GAMKVADVFKDNN

-148 SGLASKPIVQ
+148 TGLASKPIVQ

-217 IKLEDVLPDFDRDF
+217 IKFEDVLPDFDRDF

-252 SPKTLIAANGT
+252 PQKTLIAANGT
-263 SECFEY
+263 SEYFEY

-329 PEDSHGMTVTE
+329 PEDSRGMTVTE
-340 RYDADYST
+340 RYKDSDCTISD
-348 KNESGLFYYEYDFVT
+348 ESGLFYYEYDFVT

-407 KADYFEAEPW
+407 KTDYFEAEPW

-515 KVVSDTTAEKATDGA
+515 KVVSVTTAEKATDGA

-542 YSGTFI
+542 YKGTFI
-548 TAKYRDKT
+548 TAKDGDKT
-556 VDEDKT
+556 VY
-562 VFLVKYKDGLTG
+562 LVKYKDGLAG

-585 SNRVVVEL
+585 SNGVVVAL
-593 AKKTIGELQT
+593 ADKTIGELQT
-603 VGIDDLINTA
+603 AGIDDLVNAA

-618 MDIDGDVF
+618 MDVDGDVF
-626 VSGDDFLSIPKE
+626 V
-638 FVLDVDAKNENG
+638 LDSTADAKFILDLDAHGENG
-650 FFRLAAKG
+650 FFRLAAAG
-658 EKAEYK
+658 ETAEYK

-690 DAVVNSTLLKEVVK
+690 DDVVNNTLLKEVVE

-717 DTGRKKYISLTDVYV
+717 DIGNTSVRKYISLADVYSA
-732 DPVYEAT
+732 PVAP

-750 DTDPDTDI
+750 ESDPNTDI
-758 KFVRARGT
+758 KFVRATGT
-766 IEAGVTQYVI
+766 IAAGVTQYVI

-816 GKVYVKATG
+816 GKVYVKAAD

-855 VRNNNGDYVYL
+855 VRNNSGDYVYL

-885 NEHGVAEANGA
+885 NEHGVVEADGA

-909 YKRYKFDGETAT
+909 YKRYKFDGETAAE
-921 VYYACIYNGESDKIL
+921 YYACIYNGESDEIL

-970 KNSVLYGLGNS
+970 KNSILYGLGNS
-981 KISSIEAEVSDKIKV
+981 KISSIEAEVSDKIKA

-1001 LNKWGNLGLKETD
+1001 LNKWGNLGMSE
-1014 DELKKKVY
+1014 
-1022 YNGAT
+1022 AT
-1027 IEVGDMKAVEFLIFA
+1027 LDA
-1042 IKALPTL
+1042 IKAANGNEDLTASEFFKGLNVRFVDGKLEIYFKFK

>member
-106 DKSREML
+106 DKSRETL
-113 DAMKVADVFKDNN
+113 GAMKVADVFKGDN

-137 DVLKKADIDTT
+137 DVLKKTGIDTT
-148 SGLASKPIVQ
+148 TGLASKPIVQ

-205 VKIGDLNSAINN
+205 VKIGDLNSAIND
-217 IKLEDVLPDFDRDF
+217 IKFEDVLPDFDRDF
-231 YAEWDYQNNTAVL
+231 YAEWDNTGAVL
-244 YRRSRAQF
+244 YKKESGGEIKLKQ
-252 SPKTLIAANGT
+252 LIEADGT
-263 SECFEY
+263 SEFFKFVNTEAK
-269 VSNDKKVSGETYYLL
+269 DPAKTYYKLNREE
-284 DADAGTIKV
+284 GTIKV
-293 SDDGNWKLKAG
+293 SDDGNWELIK
-304 AELPYFKN
+304 ELPDFNN
-312 RYDKS
+312 RYDIS
-317 GNQNRFGIAYVV
+317 GKRNRFGLAYVV
-329 PEDSHGMTVTE
+329 LVDDNQIKITKRYADRACTVENEDGMYYFKYTKDAAGTNY
-340 RYDADYST
+340 RY
-348 KNESGLFYYEYDFVT
+348 
-363 ATEAGVEYFYRV
+363 
-375 GAAVR
+375 GAAIR
-380 TKIQDATGTEPA
+380 TKIEGTDPA
-392 KYAEIIEWRGYVETT
+392 QYKEVIEWRGYVEATDGFVNTT
-407 KADYFEAEPW
+407 PE
-417 KTYGYSRD
+417 TYGYSSLAQYE
-425 GKVTDEELREHPSTD
+425 KEELVKQETPD
-440 SLARYALVHVGKSE
+440 LIICALVHVGKSE

-515 KVVSDTTAEKATDGA
+515 KVVSVTTAEKATDGA

-542 YSGTFI
+542 YKGTFI
-548 TAKYRDKT
+548 TAKDGDKT
-556 VDEDKT
+556 VY
-562 VFLVKYKDGLTG
+562 LVKYKDGLTG
-574 FGDRYNITEKA
+574 FGDRYNITE
-585 SNRVVVEL
+585 
-593 AKKTIGELQT
+593 
-603 VGIDDLINTA
+603 
-613 RLSDV
+613 
-618 MDIDGDVF
+618 
-626 VSGDDFLSIPKE
+626 
-638 FVLDVDAKNENG
+638 
-650 FFRLAAKG
+650 
-658 EKAEYK
+658 
-664 RVYEGDG
+664 
-671 NAVVKKLS
+671 
-679 TIGVNNIAARM
+679 
-690 DAVVNSTLLKEVVK
+690 
-704 VKERYKL
+704 
-711 RVATAA
+711 
-717 DTGRKKYISLTDVYV
+717 
-732 DPVYEAT
+732 
-739 EYAGTFNVGYV
+739 
-750 DTDPDTDI
+750 
-758 KFVRARGT
+758 
-766 IEAGVTQYVI
+766 
-776 VDKASSGVLVGLQ
+776 KASSGVLVGLQ

-816 GKVYVKATG
+816 GKVYVKAAD
-825 FDAAVATS
+825 FDAAVAIS
-833 YDKIGQH
+833 HEKIGQH

-885 NEHGVAEANGA
+885 NEHGVAEADGA
-896 YFKYNGNLYKLSD
+896 YFKYKGNLYKLSD
-909 YKRYKFDGETAT
+909 YKRFKFDGETAT
-921 VYYACIYNGESDKIL
+921 EYYACIYEGESDKIL

-981 KISSIEAEVSDKIKV
+981 KISSIEAEVTDKIKD

-1027 IEVGDMKAVEFLIFA
+1027 IEVGNMKAVEFLILA
-1042 IKALPTL
+1042 IKALPPTL

>member
-106 DKSREML
+106 DKSRETL
-113 DAMKVADVFKDNN
+113 GALKVADVFKDDN

-137 DVLKKADIDTT
+137 DVLKKTGIDTT

-217 IKLEDVLPDFDRDF
+217 IKFEDVLPDFDRDL
-231 YAEWDYQNNTAVL
+231 YTEWDYQNNTAVL

-252 SPKTLIAANGT
+252 PQKTLIAANGT
-263 SECFEY
+263 SEYFEY
-269 VSNDKKVSGETYYLL
+269 VPNDKKVSGETYYLL

-317 GNQNRFGIAYVV
+317 GNQNRFGVAYVV

-425 GKVTDEELREHPSTD
+425 GKVTDEELTEYSSTD
-440 SLARYALVHVGKSE
+440 SLVRYALMHAGKSE

-515 KVVSDTTAEKATDGA
+515 KVVSVTTAEKATDGE

-542 YSGTFI
+542 YKGTFI
-548 TAKYRDKT
+548 TAKDGDKT
-556 VDEDKT
+556 VY
-562 VFLVKYKDGLTG
+562 LVKYKDGLAFT
-574 FGDRYNITEKA
+574 GDRYNITEKA
-585 SNRVVVEL
+585 SNGVVVAL
-593 AKKTIGELQT
+593 ADKTIGELQT
-603 VGIDDLINTA
+603 AGIDDLVNAA

-618 MDIDGDVF
+618 MDVDGDVF
-626 VSGDDFLSIPKE
+626 V
-638 FVLDVDAKNENG
+638 LDSTADARFILDEDAHGENG
-650 FFRLAAKG
+650 FFRLAAAG
-658 EKAEYK
+658 ETAEYK

-690 DAVVNSTLLKEVVK
+690 DDVVNSTLLKEVVE

-711 RVATAA
+711 KVATAA
-717 DTGRKKYISLTDVYV
+717 DKGNTSVRKYISLADVYAA
-732 DPVYEAT
+732 P

-750 DTDPDTDI
+750 ETDPDTDI
-758 KFVRARGT
+758 KFVRATGT
-766 IEAGVTQYVI
+766 IAASVTQYVI

-816 GKVYVKATG
+816 GKVYVKATD
-825 FDAAVATS
+825 FDAAVALS
-833 YDKIGQH
+833 HDKIGQH

-855 VRNNNGDYVYL
+855 VRNNNGNYVLLSSGYYKPTARF
-866 DKEQDGTP
+866 DKTGGSYTSSPDGEWFQ
-874 VNDHIKFGTLY
+874 IGTEWH
-885 NEHGVAEANGA
+885 NMN
-896 YFKYNGNLYKLSD
+896 D
-909 YKRYKFDGETAT
+909 YKRFKFDGETAAE
-921 VYYACIYNGESDKIL
+921 YYACIYDGESDKIL

-948 DSGTMDKIV
+948 DSDTMDKIV

-970 KNSVLYGLGNS
+970 TNSILYGLGNS

-996 ATLRD
+996 ATLRE
-1001 LNKWGNLGLKETD
+1001 LNTWGNLGLTEE
-1014 DELKKKVY
+1014 ELNKTVKGTTKK
-1022 YNGAT
+1022 
-1027 IEVGDMKAVEFLIFA
+1027 VGDMKAAEFLKLAIQFA
-1042 IKALPTL
+1042 TNP

>member
-83 DAKRIFGIDII
+83 DVKRIFGIDII

-106 DKSREML
+106 DKSRETL
-113 DAMKVADVFKDNN
+113 GAMKVADVFKDNN

-137 DVLKKADIDTT
+137 DVLKKTGIDTT
-148 SGLASKPIVQ
+148 TGLASKPIVQ

-217 IKLEDVLPDFDRDF
+217 IKFEDVLPDFDRDL
-231 YAEWDYQNNTAVL
+231 YTEWDYQNNTAVL

-252 SPKTLIAANGT
+252 PQKTLIAANGT
-263 SECFEY
+263 SEYFEY

-293 SDDGNWKLKAG
+293 SDAGNWKLKAG

-407 KADYFEAEPW
+407 KADYFAAEPW

-440 SLARYALVHVGKSE
+440 SLARYALMHVGKSE

-515 KVVSDTTAEKATDGA
+515 KVVSVTTAEKATDGA

-542 YSGTFI
+542 YKGTFI
-548 TAKYRDKT
+548 TAKDGDKT
-556 VDEDKT
+556 VY
-562 VFLVKYKDGLTG
+562 LVKYKDGLAG

-585 SNRVVVEL
+585 SNGVVVAL
-593 AKKTIGELQT
+593 ADKTIGELQT
-603 VGIDDLINTA
+603 AGIDDLVNTA

-618 MDIDGDVF
+618 MDVDGDVF
-626 VSGDDFLSIPKE
+626 V
-638 FVLDVDAKNENG
+638 LDSTADAKFILDKDAHGENG
-650 FFRLAAKG
+650 FFRLAAAG
-658 EKAEYK
+658 ETAEYK

-671 NAVVKKLS
+671 NAVIKKLS

-690 DAVVNSTLLKEVVK
+690 DDVVNSTLLKEVVE

-711 RVATAA
+711 KVATAA
-717 DTGRKKYISLTDVYV
+717 DIGNTSVRKYISLADVYAA
-732 DPVYEAT
+732 P

-750 DTDPDTDI
+750 ETDPDTDI

-766 IEAGVTQYVI
+766 IAAGVTQYVI

-801 EVVNGATLSDVLEID
+801 EVVNRATLSDVLEID
-816 GKVYVKATG
+816 GKVYVKAAD

-833 YDKIGQH
+833 HDKIGQH

-855 VRNNNGDYVYL
+855 IRNNNGDYVLLSSGYYKPTARF
-866 DKEQDGTP
+866 DKTGGSYTSSPDGEWFQ
-874 VNDHIKFGTLY
+874 IGTEWH
-885 NEHGVAEANGA
+885 NMN
-896 YFKYNGNLYKLSD
+896 D
-909 YKRYKFDGETAT
+909 YKRFKFDGETASE
-921 VYYACIYNGESDKIL
+921 YYACIYDGESDKIL

-970 KNSVLYGLGNS
+970 KNSILYGLGNS

-996 ATLRD
+996 ATLRE
-1001 LNKWGNLGLKETD
+1001 LNAWGNLGMSE
-1014 DELKKKVY
+1014 
-1022 YNGAT
+1022 AT
-1027 IEVGDMKAVEFLIFA
+1027 LDA
-1042 IKALPTL
+1042 IKTANGGKDLTASEFFKGLKVGVDATGKPIIYFSLS

>member
-106 DKSREML
+106 DKSRETL
-113 DAMKVADVFKDNN
+113 GAMKVADVFKGDN

-137 DVLKKADIDTT
+137 DVLKKTGIDTT

-177 INEMTIAEMQYLLGV
+177 INEITIAEMQYLLGV

-217 IKLEDVLPDFDRDF
+217 IKFEDVLPDFDRDF
-231 YAEWDYQNNTAVL
+231 YAEWDNQNNTAVL

-263 SECFEY
+263 SEYFEY

-425 GKVTDEELREHPSTD
+425 GKVTDEERREYPSTD

-515 KVVSDTTAEKATDGA
+515 KVVSVTTAEKATDGE

-542 YSGTFI
+542 YKGTFI
-548 TAKYRDKT
+548 TAKDGDKT
-556 VDEDKT
+556 VY
-562 VFLVKYKDGLTG
+562 LVKYKDGLAG

-585 SNRVVVEL
+585 SNGVVVAL
-593 AKKTIGELQT
+593 ADKTIGELQT
-603 VGIDDLINTA
+603 AGIDDLVNAA
-613 RLSDV
+613 RLSSV

-626 VSGDDFLSIPKE
+626 V
-638 FVLDVDAKNENG
+638 LDSTADAKFILDKDAHGENG
-650 FFRLAAKG
+650 FFRLAAAG
-658 EKAEYK
+658 ETAEYK

-690 DAVVNSTLLKEVVK
+690 DDVVNSTLLKEVVE

-717 DTGRKKYISLTDVYV
+717 DIGNTSVRKYISLADVYAA
-732 DPVYEAT
+732 P

-750 DTDPDTDI
+750 ETDPDTDI
-758 KFVRARGT
+758 KFVRATGT
-766 IEAGVTQYVI
+766 IAAGVTQYVI

-816 GKVYVKATG
+816 GKVYVKAKG

-833 YDKIGQH
+833 HDKIGQH

-866 DKEQDGTP
+866 DKEQDGTQ

-885 NEHGVAEANGA
+885 NEHGVEETDGA

-909 YKRYKFDGETAT
+909 YKRFKFDGETAAE
-921 VYYACIYNGESDKIL
+921 YYACIYNGESDKIL

-996 ATLRD
+996 ATLRE
-1001 LNKWGNLGLKETD
+1001 LNTWGNLGMSETMLDEIKVANGGKDLTASEFFKGLKVGFD
-1014 DELKKKVY
+1014 
-1022 YNGAT
+1022 AT
-1027 IEVGDMKAVEFLIFA
+1027 GKPIIYFSLS
-1042 IKALPTL
+1042 

>member
-106 DKSREML
+106 DKSRETL
-113 DAMKVADVFKDNN
+113 GALKVADVFKDDN

-137 DVLKKADIDTT
+137 DVLKKTGIDTT
-148 SGLASKPIVQ
+148 TGLASKPIVQ

-217 IKLEDVLPDFDRDF
+217 IKFEDVLPDFDRDL
-231 YAEWDYQNNTAVL
+231 YTEWDYQNNTAVL

-263 SECFEY
+263 SEYFEY

-293 SDDGNWKLKAG
+293 SDAGNWKLKAG

-407 KADYFEAEPW
+407 KADYFEAEPR

-425 GKVTDEELREHPSTD
+425 GKVTDEELQEHPSTD
-440 SLARYALVHVGKSE
+440 SLARYALMHVGKSE

-515 KVVSDTTAEKATDGA
+515 KVVSVTTAEKATDGA

-542 YSGTFI
+542 YKGTFI
-548 TAKYRDKT
+548 TAKDGDKT
-556 VDEDKT
+556 VY
-562 VFLVKYKDGLTG
+562 LVKYKDGLAFT
-574 FGDRYNITEKA
+574 GDRYNITEKA
-585 SNRVVVEL
+585 SNGVVVALSE
-593 AKKTIGELQT
+593 KTIGELQT
-603 VGIDDLINTA
+603 AGIDDLVNAA
-613 RLSDV
+613 RLSSV

-626 VSGDDFLSIPKE
+626 VSGDDFPSIPKE
-638 FVLDVDAKNENG
+638 YVLDGTDRNG
-650 FFRLAAKG
+650 FFRLAAAG
-658 EKAEYK
+658 ETAEYK

-690 DAVVNSTLLKEVVK
+690 DDVVNSTLLKEVVE

-711 RVATAA
+711 KVATAA
-717 DTGRKKYISLTDVYV
+717 DIGNTSVRKYISLADVYAAP
-732 DPVYEAT
+732 D
-739 EYAGTFNVGYV
+739 YAGTFNVGYV
-750 DTDPDTDI
+750 ETDPDTDI

-766 IEAGVTQYVI
+766 IAAGVTQYVI

-801 EVVNGATLSDVLEID
+801 EVVNRASLSDVLEID
-816 GKVYVKATG
+816 GKVYVKATD
-825 FDAAVATS
+825 FDAAVALS
-833 YDKIGQH
+833 HDKIGQH
-840 VAYYKD
+840 VAYYKN

-855 VRNNNGDYVYL
+855 VRNNNGDYVLLSSGYYKPTARF
-866 DKEQDGTP
+866 DKTGGSYTSSPDGEWFQ
-874 VNDHIKFGTLY
+874 IGTEWH
-885 NEHGVAEANGA
+885 NMN
-896 YFKYNGNLYKLSD
+896 D
-909 YKRYKFDGETAT
+909 YKRFKFDGETAAE
-921 VYYACIYNGESDKIL
+921 YYACIYDGESDKIL

-970 KNSVLYGLGNS
+970 TNSILYGLGNS
-981 KISSIEAEVSDKIKV
+981 KISSIEAEVSDKIKD
-996 ATLRD
+996 ATLRE
-1001 LNKWGNLGLKETD
+1001 LNTWGNLGMSE
-1014 DELKKKVY
+1014 
-1022 YNGAT
+1022 AT
-1027 IEVGDMKAVEFLIFA
+1027 LDA
-1042 IKALPTL
+1042 IKVANGGEDLTASEFFKGLNARFVDGKLEIYFKFE

>member
-106 DKSREML
+106 DKSRETL
-113 DAMKVADVFKDNN
+113 GALKVADVFKDDN

-137 DVLKKADIDTT
+137 DVLKKTGIDTT
-148 SGLASKPIVQ
+148 TGLASKPIVQ

-177 INEMTIAEMQYLLGV
+177 LNEMTIAEMQYLLGV

-217 IKLEDVLPDFDRDF
+217 IKFEDVLPDFDRDF
-231 YAEWDYQNNTAVL
+231 YAEWDKTGAVL
-244 YRRSRAQF
+244 YKKESGGEIKLKQ
-252 SPKTLIAANGT
+252 LIEADGT
-263 SECFEY
+263 SEFFKFVNTEAK
-269 VSNDKKVSGETYYLL
+269 DPAKTYYKLNREE
-284 DADAGTIKV
+284 GTIKV
-293 SDDGNWKLKAG
+293 SDDGNWELIK
-304 AELPYFKN
+304 ELPDFNN
-312 RYDKS
+312 RYDIS
-317 GNQNRFGIAYVV
+317 GKRNRFGLAYVV
-329 PEDSHGMTVTE
+329 LVDDNQIKITKRYADRDCTVENEDGMYYFKYTKDAAGTNY
-340 RYDADYST
+340 RY
-348 KNESGLFYYEYDFVT
+348 
-363 ATEAGVEYFYRV
+363 

-425 GKVTDEELREHPSTD
+425 GKVTDEELTEYSSTD
-440 SLARYALVHVGKSE
+440 SLVRYALMHVGKSE

-483 TDDSADIL
+483 TDASADIL

-515 KVVSDTTAEKATDGA
+515 KVVSVTTAEKATDGA

-542 YSGTFI
+542 YKGTFI
-548 TAKYRDKT
+548 TAKDGDKT
-556 VDEDKT
+556 VY
-562 VFLVKYKDGLTG
+562 LVKYKDGLAG

-585 SNRVVVEL
+585 SNGVVVAL
-593 AKKTIGELQT
+593 ADKTIGELQT
-603 VGIDDLINTA
+603 AGIDDLINTA

-618 MDIDGDVF
+618 MDVDGDVF
-626 VSGDDFLSIPKE
+626 V
-638 FVLDVDAKNENG
+638 LDSTADAKFILDEDANNENG
-650 FFRLAAKG
+650 FFRLAAAG
-658 EKAEYK
+658 ETAEYK

-671 NAVVKKLS
+671 NAVIKKLS

-690 DAVVNSTLLKEVVK
+690 DDVVNSTLLKEVVE

-711 RVATAA
+711 KVATAA
-717 DTGRKKYISLTDVYV
+717 EIADTSVRKYISLADVYAA
-732 DPVYEAT
+732 P

-750 DTDPDTDI
+750 ETAPDTDI

-766 IEAGVTQYVI
+766 IATSVTQYVI

-816 GKVYVKATG
+816 GKVYVKATD
-825 FDAAVATS
+825 FDAAVALS
-833 YDKIGQH
+833 HDKIGQH

-885 NEHGVAEANGA
+885 NEHGVAETNGA

-921 VYYACIYNGESDKIL
+921 EYYACIYDGESDKIL

-970 KNSVLYGLGNS
+970 TNSILYGLGNS

-996 ATLRD
+996 ATLRE
-1001 LNKWGNLGLKETD
+1001 LNTWGNLGLTEE
-1014 DELKKKVY
+1014 ELNKTVTGTTKK
-1022 YNGAT
+1022 
-1027 IEVGDMKAVEFLIFA
+1027 VGDMKAAEFLKLAIQFA
-1042 IKALPTL
+1042 TNP

>member
-106 DKSREML
+106 DKSRETL
-113 DAMKVADVFKDNN
+113 GAMKVADVFKDNN

-137 DVLKKADIDTT
+137 DVLKKTGIDTT
-148 SGLASKPIVQ
+148 TGLASKPIVQ

-217 IKLEDVLPDFDRDF
+217 IKFEDVLPDFDRDF
-231 YAEWDYQNNTAVL
+231 YAEWDNTGAVL
-244 YRRSRAQF
+244 YKKESGGEIKLKQ
-252 SPKTLIAANGT
+252 LIEADGT
-263 SECFEY
+263 SEFFKFVNTEAK
-269 VSNDKKVSGETYYLL
+269 DPAKTYYKLNREE
-284 DADAGTIKV
+284 GTIKV
-293 SDDGNWKLKAG
+293 SDDGNWELIK
-304 AELPYFKN
+304 ELPDFNN
-312 RYDKS
+312 RYDIS
-317 GNQNRFGIAYVV
+317 GKRNRFGLAYVV
-329 PEDSHGMTVTE
+329 LVDDNQIKITKRYADRACTVENEDGMYYFKYTKDAAGTNY
-340 RYDADYST
+340 RY
-348 KNESGLFYYEYDFVT
+348 
-363 ATEAGVEYFYRV
+363 
-375 GAAVR
+375 GAAIR
-380 TKIQDATGTEPA
+380 TKIEGTDPA
-392 KYAEIIEWRGYVETT
+392 QYKEVIEWRGYVEATDGFVNTT
-407 KADYFEAEPW
+407 PE
-417 KTYGYSRD
+417 TYGYSSLAQYE
-425 GKVTDEELREHPSTD
+425 KEELVKQENPD
-440 SLARYALVHVGKSE
+440 LIICALVHVGKSE

-515 KVVSDTTAEKATDGA
+515 KVVSVTTAEKATDGA

-542 YSGTFI
+542 YKGTFI
-548 TAKYRDKT
+548 TAKDGDKT
-556 VDEDKT
+556 VY
-562 VFLVKYKDGLTG
+562 LVKYKDGLTG
-574 FGDRYNITEKA
+574 FGDRYKITEKA
-585 SNRVVVEL
+585 SNGVVVAL
-593 AKKTIGELQT
+593 ADKTIGELQT
-603 VGIDDLINTA
+603 AGIDDLVNTA

-618 MDIDGDVF
+618 MDVDGDVF
-626 VSGDDFLSIPKE
+626 VEDTSGK
-638 FVLDVDAKNENG
+638 FVFDTDTAGENG
-650 FFRLAAKG
+650 FFRLAAAG
-658 EKAEYK
+658 EAAEYK

-717 DTGRKKYISLTDVYV
+717 DIGNTSVRKYISLADVYAA
-732 DPVYEAT
+732 PAAT

-758 KFVRARGT
+758 KFVRAKGT
-766 IEAGVTQYVI
+766 IATGVTQYVI

-801 EVVNGATLSDVLEID
+801 EVVNGAKLSDVLEID
-816 GKVYVKATG
+816 GKVYVKATD
-825 FDAAVATS
+825 FDAAVALS
-833 YDKIGQH
+833 HEKIGQH

-885 NEHGVAEANGA
+885 NEHGVEETDGA

-921 VYYACIYNGESDKIL
+921 EYYACIYNGESDKIL

-981 KISSIEAEVSDKIKV
+981 KISSIEAEVTDKIKD
-996 ATLRD
+996 ATLRE
-1001 LNKWGNLGLKETD
+1001 LNAWGNLGLTEE
-1014 DELKKKVY
+1014 ELNKTVRGK
-1022 YNGAT
+1022 T
-1027 IEVGDMKAVEFLIFA
+1027 IKVGDMKAAEFLKLAIQFA
-1042 IKALPTL
+1042 TNP

>member
-106 DKSREML
+106 DKSRETL
-113 DAMKVADVFKDNN
+113 GALKVADVFKDDN

-137 DVLKKADIDTT
+137 DVLKKTGIDTT
-148 SGLASKPIVQ
+148 TGLASKPIVQ

-217 IKLEDVLPDFDRDF
+217 IKFEDVLPDFDRDL
-231 YAEWDYQNNTAVL
+231 YTEWDYQNNTAVL

-263 SECFEY
+263 SEYFEY

-293 SDDGNWKLKAG
+293 SDAGNWKLKAG

-425 GKVTDEELREHPSTD
+425 GKVTDEELQEHPSTD
-440 SLARYALVHVGKSE
+440 SLARYALMHVGKSE

-515 KVVSDTTAEKATDGA
+515 KVVSVTTAEKATDGA

-542 YSGTFI
+542 YKGTFI
-548 TAKYRDKT
+548 TAKDGDKT
-556 VDEDKT
+556 VY
-562 VFLVKYKDGLTG
+562 LVKYKDGLAFT
-574 FGDRYNITEKA
+574 GDRYNITEKA
-585 SNRVVVEL
+585 SNGVVVALSE
-593 AKKTIGELQT
+593 KTIGELQT
-603 VGIDDLINTA
+603 AGIDDLVNAA
-613 RLSDV
+613 RLSSV
-618 MDIDGDVF
+618 MD
-626 VSGDDFLSIPKE
+626 
-638 FVLDVDAKNENG
+638 
-650 FFRLAAKG
+650 
-658 EKAEYK
+658 
-664 RVYEGDG
+664 
-671 NAVVKKLS
+671 
-679 TIGVNNIAARM
+679 
-690 DAVVNSTLLKEVVK
+690 
-704 VKERYKL
+704 
-711 RVATAA
+711 
-717 DTGRKKYISLTDVYV
+717 
-732 DPVYEAT
+732 
-739 EYAGTFNVGYV
+739 
-750 DTDPDTDI
+750 
-758 KFVRARGT
+758 
-766 IEAGVTQYVI
+766 
-776 VDKASSGVLVGLQ
+776 
-789 DKTIGTLSTGVD
+789 
-801 EVVNGATLSDVLEID
+801 ID
-816 GKVYVKATG
+816 GKVYVKATD
-825 FDAAVATS
+825 FDAAVALS
-833 YDKIGQH
+833 HDKIGQH

-855 VRNNNGDYVYL
+855 VRNNNGDYVLLSSGYYKPTARF
-866 DKEQDGTP
+866 DKTGGSYTSSPDGEWFQ
-874 VNDHIKFGTLY
+874 IGTEWH
-885 NEHGVAEANGA
+885 NMN
-896 YFKYNGNLYKLSD
+896 D
-909 YKRYKFDGETAT
+909 YKRFKFDGETASE
-921 VYYACIYNGESDKIL
+921 YYACIYDGESDKIL

-970 KNSVLYGLGNS
+970 KNSILYGLGNS

-996 ATLRD
+996 ATLRE
-1001 LNKWGNLGLKETD
+1001 LNAWGNLGMSE
-1014 DELKKKVY
+1014 
-1022 YNGAT
+1022 AT
-1027 IEVGDMKAVEFLIFA
+1027 LDA
-1042 IKALPTL
+1042 IKTANGGKDLTASEFFKGLKVGVDATGKPIIYFSLS

>member
-106 DKSREML
+106 DKSRETL
-113 DAMKVADVFKDNN
+113 GALKVADVFKDDN

-137 DVLKKADIDTT
+137 DVLKKTGIDTT
-148 SGLASKPIVQ
+148 TGLASKPIVQ

-217 IKLEDVLPDFDRDF
+217 IKFEDVLPDFDRDL
-231 YAEWDYQNNTAVL
+231 YTEWDYQNNTAVL

-252 SPKTLIAANGT
+252 PQKTLIAANGT
-263 SECFEY
+263 SEYFEY

-293 SDDGNWKLKAG
+293 SDAGNWKLKAG

-363 ATEAGVEYFYRV
+363 ATETGIEYFYRV

-425 GKVTDEELREHPSTD
+425 GKVTDEELTEYSSTD
-440 SLARYALVHVGKSE
+440 SLVRYALMHVGKSE

-515 KVVSDTTAEKATDGA
+515 KVVSVTTAEKATDGE

-542 YSGTFI
+542 YKGTFI
-548 TAKYRDKT
+548 TAKEGDKT
-556 VDEDKT
+556 VY
-562 VFLVKYKDGLTG
+562 LVKYKDGLAG

-585 SNRVVVEL
+585 SNGVVVAL
-593 AKKTIGELQT
+593 ADKTIGELQT
-603 VGIDDLINTA
+603 AGIDDLVNTA

-618 MDIDGDVF
+618 MDVDGDVF
-626 VSGDDFLSIPKE
+626 V
-638 FVLDVDAKNENG
+638 LDSTADAKFILDEDANNENG
-650 FFRLAAKG
+650 FFRLAAAG
-658 EKAEYK
+658 ETAEYK

-690 DAVVNSTLLKEVVK
+690 DDVVNSTLLKEVVE

-711 RVATAA
+711 KVATAA
-717 DTGRKKYISLTDVYV
+717 DIGNTSVRKYISLADVYAA
-732 DPVYEAT
+732 P

-750 DTDPDTDI
+750 ETDPDTDI
-758 KFVRARGT
+758 KFVRATGT
-766 IEAGVTQYVI
+766 IEASVTQYVI

-801 EVVNGATLSDVLEID
+801 EVVNGASLSDVLEID
-816 GKVYVKATG
+816 GKVYVKAAD

-833 YDKIGQH
+833 HDKIGQH

-855 VRNNNGDYVYL
+855 IRNNNGDYVLLSSGYYKPTARF
-866 DKEQDGTP
+866 DKTGGSYTSSPDGEWFQ
-874 VNDHIKFGTLY
+874 IGTEWH
-885 NEHGVAEANGA
+885 NMN
-896 YFKYNGNLYKLSD
+896 D
-909 YKRYKFDGETAT
+909 YKRFKFDGETADE
-921 VYYACIYNGESDKIL
+921 YYACIYDGESDKIL

-970 KNSVLYGLGNS
+970 TNSILYGLGNS

-996 ATLRD
+996 ATLRE
-1001 LNKWGNLGLKETD
+1001 LNTWGNLGLTEE
-1014 DELKKKVY
+1014 ELNKTVTGTTKK
-1022 YNGAT
+1022 
-1027 IEVGDMKAVEFLIFA
+1027 VGDMKAAEFLKLAIQFA
-1042 IKALPTL
+1042 TNP

>member
-106 DKSREML
+106 DKSRETL
-113 DAMKVADVFKDNN
+113 GALKVADVFKDDN

-137 DVLKKADIDTT
+137 DVLKKTGIDTT
-148 SGLASKPIVQ
+148 TGLASKPIVQ

-177 INEMTIAEMQYLLGV
+177 LNEMTIAEMQYLLGV

-205 VKIGDLNSAINN
+205 VKIGDLNSAIND
-217 IKLEDVLPDFDRDF
+217 IKFEDVLPDFDRDL
-231 YAEWDYQNNTAVL
+231 YTDWDYQNDTAVL

-252 SPKTLIAANGT
+252 PQKTLIAANGT
-263 SECFEY
+263 SEYFEY

-293 SDDGNWKLKAG
+293 NNDGNWKLKAG

-317 GNQNRFGIAYVV
+317 GNQNRFGVAYVV
-329 PEDSHGMTVTE
+329 PVDKNGMTVTE
-340 RYDADYST
+340 RFSDNACTVSD
-348 KNESGLFYYEYDFVT
+348 ESGLFYYEYDFVT
-363 ATEAGVEYFYRV
+363 ATETGIEYFYRV

-425 GKVTDEELREHPSTD
+425 GKVTDEELQEHPSTD
-440 SLARYALVHVGKSE
+440 SLARYALMHVGKSE

-515 KVVSDTTAEKATDGA
+515 KVVSVTTAEKATDGE

-542 YSGTFI
+542 YKGTFI
-548 TAKYRDKT
+548 TAKEGDKT
-556 VDEDKT
+556 VY
-562 VFLVKYKDGLTG
+562 LVKYKDGLAG

-585 SNRVVVEL
+585 SNGVVVAL
-593 AKKTIGELQT
+593 ADKTIGELQT
-603 VGIDDLINTA
+603 AGIDDLINTA

-618 MDIDGDVF
+618 MDVDGDVF
-626 VSGDDFLSIPKE
+626 V
-638 FVLDVDAKNENG
+638 LDSTADAKFILDEDANNENG
-650 FFRLAAKG
+650 FFRLAAAG
-658 EKAEYK
+658 ETAEYK

-690 DAVVNSTLLKEVVK
+690 DDVVNSTLLKEVVE

-711 RVATAA
+711 KVATAA
-717 DTGRKKYISLTDVYV
+717 DIGNTSVRKYISLADVYAAP
-732 DPVYEAT
+732 D
-739 EYAGTFNVGYV
+739 YAGTFNVGYV
-750 DTDPDTDI
+750 ETDPDTDI

-766 IEAGVTQYVI
+766 IEASVTQYVI

-816 GKVYVKATG
+816 GKVYVKAAD

-833 YDKIGQH
+833 HDKIGQH

-855 VRNNNGDYVYL
+855 VRNNNGDYVLLSSGYYKPTARF
-866 DKEQDGTP
+866 DKTGGSYTSSPDGEWFQ
-874 VNDHIKFGTLY
+874 IGTEWH
-885 NEHGVAEANGA
+885 NMN
-896 YFKYNGNLYKLSD
+896 D
-909 YKRYKFDGETAT
+909 YKRFKFDGETAT
-921 VYYACIYNGESDKIL
+921 EYYACIYDGESDKIL

-970 KNSVLYGLGNS
+970 TNSILYGLGNS

-996 ATLRD
+996 ATLRE
-1001 LNKWGNLGLKETD
+1001 LNTWGNLGMSE
-1014 DELKKKVY
+1014 
-1022 YNGAT
+1022 AT
-1027 IEVGDMKAVEFLIFA
+1027 LDA
-1042 IKALPTL
+1042 IKVANGGEDLTASEFFKGLNARFVDGKLEIYFKFE

>member
-30 VYYAVAAVSVNDVE
+30 VYYAVAAVSINDVE
-44 NYTKQ
+44 KYTKQ

-61 NKSILDIYDMVKGGN
+61 SKSILDIYDMVKGGN

-106 DKSREML
+106 DKSRETL
-113 DAMKVADVFKDNN
+113 GALKVADVFKDDN

-137 DVLKKADIDTT
+137 DVLKKTGIDTT
-148 SGLASKPIVQ
+148 TGLASKPLVQ

-177 INEMTIAEMQYLLGV
+177 LNEMTIAEMQYLLGV

-217 IKLEDVLPDFDRDF
+217 IKFEDVLPDFDRDF
-231 YAEWDYQNNTAVL
+231 YAEWDNTGAVL
-244 YRRSRAQF
+244 YKKESGGEIKLKQ
-252 SPKTLIAANGT
+252 LIEADGT
-263 SECFEY
+263 SEFFKFVNTEAK
-269 VSNDKKVSGETYYLL
+269 DPAKTYYKLNREE
-284 DADAGTIKV
+284 GTIKV
-293 SDDGNWKLKAG
+293 SDDGNWELIK
-304 AELPYFKN
+304 ELPDFNN
-312 RYDKS
+312 RYDIS
-317 GNQNRFGIAYVV
+317 GKRNRFGLAYVV
-329 PEDSHGMTVTE
+329 LVDDNQIKITKRYADRDCTIENEDGMYYFKYTKDAAGTNY
-340 RYDADYST
+340 RY
-348 KNESGLFYYEYDFVT
+348 
-363 ATEAGVEYFYRV
+363 
-375 GAAVR
+375 GAAIR
-380 TKIQDATGTEPA
+380 TKIEGTDPA
-392 KYAEIIEWRGYVETT
+392 QYKEVIEWRGYVEATDGFVNTT
-407 KADYFEAEPW
+407 PE
-417 KTYGYSRD
+417 TYGYSSPAQYE
-425 GKVTDEELREHPSTD
+425 KEELVKQETPD
-440 SLARYALVHVGKSE
+440 LIICALVHVGKSE

-515 KVVSDTTAEKATDGA
+515 KVVSVTTAEKATDGA

-542 YSGTFI
+542 YKGTFI
-548 TAKYRDKT
+548 TAKDGDKD
-556 VDEDKT
+556 VY
-562 VFLVKYKDGLTG
+562 LVKYKDGLVG
-574 FGDRYNITEKA
+574 FGDRYNIREKA
-585 SNRVVVEL
+585 SNGVVVAL
-593 AKKTIGELQT
+593 ADKTIGELQT
-603 VGIDDLINTA
+603 AGIDDLINTA
-613 RLSDV
+613 LLSGV

-626 VSGDDFLSIPKE
+626 VSDSTA
-638 FVLDVDAKNENG
+638 DAKFILDEDAHGENG
-650 FFRLAAKG
+650 FFRLAAAG
-658 EKAEYK
+658 ETAEYK

-690 DAVVNSTLLKEVVK
+690 DDVVNSTLLKEVVE

-711 RVATAA
+711 KVATATEIG
-717 DTGRKKYISLTDVYV
+717 DTSVRKYISLADVSAATD
-732 DPVYEAT
+732 
-739 EYAGTFNVGYV
+739 YAGTFNVGYV
-750 DTDPDTDI
+750 ETDPDTDI
-758 KFVRARGT
+758 KFVRATGT
-766 IEAGVTQYVI
+766 ISEGVTQYVI

-801 EVVNGATLSDVLEID
+801 EVVNNAKLSDVLEID
-816 GKVYVKATG
+816 GKVYVKATD
-825 FDAAVATS
+825 FDEAVAIS
-833 YDKIGQH
+833 HDKIGQS

-855 VRNNNGDYVYL
+855 VRNNNGDYVRL
-866 DKEQDGTP
+866 SSG
-874 VNDHIKFGTLY
+874 
-885 NEHGVAEANGA
+885 
-896 YFKYNGNLYKLSD
+896 YFKPTSRFNKIGGSYTSSPDGEWFQIGTEWHNMND
-909 YKRYKFDGETAT
+909 YKRYKFDGENEE
-921 VYYACIYNGESDKIL
+921 YYACIYDGESDKIL

-970 KNSVLYGLGNS
+970 ENSVLYGLGNS
-981 KISSIEAEVSDKIKV
+981 KISSIEAEVSDKIKD
-996 ATLRD
+996 ATLRE
-1001 LNKWGNLGLKETD
+1001 LNTWGNLGMSE
-1014 DELKKKVY
+1014 
-1022 YNGAT
+1022 AT
-1027 IEVGDMKAVEFLIFA
+1027 LDA
-1042 IKALPTL
+1042 IKVANGGEDLTASEFFKGLNVRFVDGKLEIYFKFE

>member
-8 FLTFILGLVV
+8 FLTFILGIVV

-106 DKSREML
+106 DKSRETL
-113 DAMKVADVFKDNN
+113 GALKVADVFKDDN

-137 DVLKKADIDTT
+137 DVLKKTGIDTT
-148 SGLASKPIVQ
+148 TGLASKPIVQ

-177 INEMTIAEMQYLLGV
+177 LNEMTIAEMQYLLGV

-217 IKLEDVLPDFDRDF
+217 IKFEDVLPDFDRDL
-231 YAEWDYQNNTAVL
+231 YTEWDYQNNTAVL

-252 SPKTLIAANGT
+252 PQKTLIAANGT
-263 SECFEY
+263 SEYFEY

-293 SDDGNWKLKAG
+293 SDAGNWKLKAG

-363 ATEAGVEYFYRV
+363 ATEAGIEYFYRV

-407 KADYFEAEPW
+407 KTDYFEAEPW

-425 GKVTDEELREHPSTD
+425 GKVTDEELTEYSSTD
-440 SLARYALVHVGKSE
+440 SLVRYALMHVGKSE

-468 DGAIGDMKLGQVIEI
+468 DSAIGDMKLGQVIEI

-515 KVVSDTTAEKATDGA
+515 KVVSVTTAEKATDGE

-542 YSGTFI
+542 YKGTFI
-548 TAKYRDKT
+548 TAKEGDKT
-556 VDEDKT
+556 VY
-562 VFLVKYKDGLTG
+562 LVKYKDGLTG

-585 SNRVVVEL
+585 SNGVVVAL
-593 AKKTIGELQT
+593 ADKTIGELQT
-603 VGIDDLINTA
+603 AGIDDLVNTA

-618 MDIDGDVF
+618 MDVDGDVF
-626 VSGDDFLSIPKE
+626 V
-638 FVLDVDAKNENG
+638 LDSTADAKFILDEDANNENG
-650 FFRLAAKG
+650 FFRLAAAG
-658 EKAEYK
+658 ETAEYK

-690 DAVVNSTLLKEVVK
+690 DDVVNSTLLKEVVE

-711 RVATAA
+711 KVATAA
-717 DTGRKKYISLTDVYV
+717 DIGNTSVRKYISLADVYAA
-732 DPVYEAT
+732 PVAP

-750 DTDPDTDI
+750 ENDPDTDI

-766 IEAGVTQYVI
+766 ATGVTQYVI

-816 GKVYVKATG
+816 GKVYVKATD

-885 NEHGVAEANGA
+885 NEHGVAETNGA

-921 VYYACIYNGESDKIL
+921 EYYACIYDGESDKIL

-957 KDMRIGDVMELND
+957 KDMHIGDVMELND
-970 KNSVLYGLGNS
+970 TNSILYGLGNS

-1027 IEVGDMKAVEFLIFA
+1027 IEVGNMKAVEFLILA
-1042 IKALPTL
+1042 IKALPPTL

>member
-106 DKSREML
+106 DKSRETL
-113 DAMKVADVFKDNN
+113 GAMKVADVFKDNN

-137 DVLKKADIDTT
+137 DVLKKTGIDTT
-148 SGLASKPIVQ
+148 TGLASKPIVQ

-205 VKIGDLNSAINN
+205 VKIGDLNSAIND
-217 IKLEDVLPDFDRDF
+217 IKFEDVLPDFDRDF
-231 YAEWDYQNNTAVL
+231 YAEWNNTGAVL
-244 YRRSRAQF
+244 YKKESGGEIKLKQ
-252 SPKTLIAANGT
+252 LIEADGK
-263 SECFEY
+263 SEFFKFVNTEAK
-269 VSNDKKVSGETYYLL
+269 DPAKTYYKLNREE
-284 DADAGTIKV
+284 GTIKV
-293 SDDGNWKLKAG
+293 SDDGNWELIK
-304 AELPYFKN
+304 ELPDFNN
-312 RYDKS
+312 RYDIS
-317 GNQNRFGIAYVV
+317 GKRNRFGLAYVELV
-329 PEDSHGMTVTE
+329 DKNQIKITKRYADRACTVENEDGMYYFKYTKDAAGTNY
-340 RYDADYST
+340 RY
-348 KNESGLFYYEYDFVT
+348 
-363 ATEAGVEYFYRV
+363 
-375 GAAVR
+375 GAAIR
-380 TKIQDATGTEPA
+380 TKIEGTDPA
-392 KYAEIIEWRGYVETT
+392 QYKEVIEWRGYVEATDGFVNTT
-407 KADYFEAEPW
+407 PE
-417 KTYGYSRD
+417 TYGYSSLAQYE
-425 GKVTDEELREHPSTD
+425 KEELVKQETPD
-440 SLARYALVHVGKSE
+440 LIICALVHVGKSE

-483 TDDSADIL
+483 TDASANIL

-515 KVVSDTTAEKATDGA
+515 KVVSVTTAEKATDGA
-530 YIALPALSAGKE
+530 YIALPSLSDGKE
-542 YSGTFI
+542 YKGTFI
-548 TAKYRDKT
+548 TAE
-556 VDEDKT
+556 DEDKT
-562 VFLVKYKDGLTG
+562 VVYLVKHKEGLTG
-574 FGDRYNITEKA
+574 FARYNIAEKA
-585 SNRVVVEL
+585 SNGVVVEL
-593 AKKTIGELQT
+593 SKKTIGELQT
-603 VGIDDLINTA
+603 AGIDDLINTA
-613 RLSDV
+613 RLSEV

-626 VSGDDFLSIPKE
+626 VEDESGE
-638 FVLDVDAKNENG
+638 FVFDTDTEGKNG
-650 FFRLAAKG
+650 FFRLAQTG
-658 EKAEYK
+658 ESATHK
-664 RVYEGDG
+664 RVYEGAS

-679 TIGVNNIAARM
+679 TIGVNKIAARM
-690 DAVVNSTLLKEVVK
+690 DDVVNSTLLKEVVE

-711 RVATAA
+711 KVATAA
-717 DTGRKKYISLTDVYV
+717 DIGNTSVRKYISLADVYAAL
-732 DPVYEAT
+732 D
-739 EYAGTFNVGYV
+739 YAGTFNVGYV
-750 DTDPDTDI
+750 ETNPDTDI
-758 KFVRARGT
+758 KFVRATGT
-766 IEAGVTQYVI
+766 IATGVTQYVI

-816 GKVYVKATG
+816 GKVYVKAAD
-825 FDAAVATS
+825 FDAAVALS
-833 YDKIGQH
+833 YEKIGQN

-874 VNDHIKFGTLY
+874 VGDHIKFGTLY
-885 NEHGVAEANGA
+885 NEHGVAETNGA

-909 YKRYKFDGETAT
+909 YKRFKFDGETAT
-921 VYYACIYNGESDKIL
+921 EYYACIYNGESDKIL

-970 KNSVLYGLGNS
+970 KNSILYGLGNS
-981 KISSIEAEVSDKIKV
+981 KISSIEAEVSDKIKK

-1001 LNKWGNLGLKETD
+1001 LNKWGNLGMSE
-1014 DELKKKVY
+1014 
-1022 YNGAT
+1022 AT
-1027 IEVGDMKAVEFLIFA
+1027 LDA
-1042 IKALPTL
+1042 IKAANGGKDLTASEFFKGLNARFVDGKLEIYFKFK

>member
-106 DKSREML
+106 DKSRETL
-113 DAMKVADVFKDNN
+113 GALKVADVFKDDN

-137 DVLKKADIDTT
+137 DVLKKTGIDTT
-148 SGLASKPIVQ
+148 TGLASKPIVQ

-177 INEMTIAEMQYLLGV
+177 LNEMTIAEMQYLLGV

-217 IKLEDVLPDFDRDF
+217 IKFEDVLPDFDRDL
-231 YAEWDYQNNTAVL
+231 YTEWDYQNNTAVL

-252 SPKTLIAANGT
+252 AQKTLVAANGT
-263 SECFEY
+263 SEYFEY

-293 SDDGNWKLKAG
+293 SDAGNWKLKAG

-407 KADYFEAEPW
+407 KADYFAAEPW

-425 GKVTDEELREHPSTD
+425 GKVTDEELQEHPSTD
-440 SLARYALVHVGKSE
+440 SLARYALMHVGKSE

-515 KVVSDTTAEKATDGA
+515 KVVSVTTAEKATDGE

-542 YSGTFI
+542 YKGTFI
-548 TAKYRDKT
+548 TAKDGDKT
-556 VDEDKT
+556 VY
-562 VFLVKYKDGLTG
+562 LVKYKDGLAG

-585 SNRVVVEL
+585 SNGVVVALSE
-593 AKKTIGELQT
+593 KTIGELQT
-603 VGIDDLINTA
+603 AGIDDLVNTA

-618 MDIDGDVF
+618 MDVDGDVF
-626 VSGDDFLSIPKE
+626 V
-638 FVLDVDAKNENG
+638 LDSTADAKFILDEDANNENG
-650 FFRLAAKG
+650 FFRLAAAG
-658 EKAEYK
+658 ETAEYK

-690 DAVVNSTLLKEVVK
+690 DDVVNSTLLKEVVE

-711 RVATAA
+711 KVATAA
-717 DTGRKKYISLTDVYV
+717 DIGNTSVRKYISLADVYAA
-732 DPVYEAT
+732 P

-750 DTDPDTDI
+750 ETDPDTDI
-758 KFVRARGT
+758 KFVRATGT
-766 IEAGVTQYVI
+766 IAASVTQYVI

-816 GKVYVKATG
+816 GKVYVKATD
-825 FDAAVATS
+825 FDAAVALS
-833 YDKIGQH
+833 HDKIGQH

-855 VRNNNGDYVYL
+855 VRNNNGNYVLLSSGYYKPTARF
-866 DKEQDGTP
+866 DKTGESYTSSPDGEWFQ
-874 VNDHIKFGTLY
+874 IGTEWH
-885 NEHGVAEANGA
+885 NMN
-896 YFKYNGNLYKLSD
+896 D
-909 YKRYKFDGETAT
+909 YKRFKFDGETASE
-921 VYYACIYNGESDKIL
+921 YYACIYDGESDKIL

-970 KNSVLYGLGNS
+970 TNSILYGLGNS

-1027 IEVGDMKAVEFLIFA
+1027 IEVGNMKAVEFLILA
-1042 IKALPTL
+1042 IKALPPTL

>member
-8 FLTFILGLVV
+8 FLTFILGIVV

-106 DKSREML
+106 DKSRETL
-113 DAMKVADVFKDNN
+113 GAMKVADVFKDDN

-137 DVLKKADIDTT
+137 DVLKKTGIDTT
-148 SGLASKPIVQ
+148 TGLASKPIVQ

-217 IKLEDVLPDFDRDF
+217 IKFEDVLPDFDRDF
-231 YAEWDYQNNTAVL
+231 YAEWDNTGAVL
-244 YRRSRAQF
+244 YKKESGGEIKLKQ
-252 SPKTLIAANGT
+252 LIEADGT
-263 SECFEY
+263 SEFFKFVNTEAK
-269 VSNDKKVSGETYYLL
+269 DPAKTYYKLNREE
-284 DADAGTIKV
+284 GTIKV
-293 SDDGNWKLKAG
+293 SDDGNWELIK
-304 AELPYFKN
+304 ELPDFNN
-312 RYDKS
+312 RYDIS
-317 GNQNRFGIAYVV
+317 GKRNRFGLAYVV
-329 PEDSHGMTVTE
+329 LVDDNQIKITKRYADRACTVENEDGMYYFKYTKDAAGTNY
-340 RYDADYST
+340 RY
-348 KNESGLFYYEYDFVT
+348 
-363 ATEAGVEYFYRV
+363 
-375 GAAVR
+375 GAAIR
-380 TKIQDATGTEPA
+380 TKIEGTDPA
-392 KYAEIIEWRGYVETT
+392 QYKEVIEWRGYVEATDGFVNTT
-407 KADYFEAEPW
+407 PE
-417 KTYGYSRD
+417 TYGYSSPAQYE
-425 GKVTDEELREHPSTD
+425 KEELVKQETTD
-440 SLARYALVHVGKSE
+440 LIICALVHVGKSE

-483 TDDSADIL
+483 TDASADIL

-515 KVVSDTTAEKATDGA
+515 KVVSVTTAEKATDGA

-542 YSGTFI
+542 YKGTFI
-548 TAKYRDKT
+548 TAKDGDKT
-556 VDEDKT
+556 VY
-562 VFLVKYKDGLTG
+562 LVKYKDGLIG

-585 SNRVVVEL
+585 SNGVVVAL
-593 AKKTIGELQT
+593 AGKTIGELQT
-603 VGIDDLINTA
+603 AGIDDLVNAA

-618 MDIDGDVF
+618 MDVDGDVF
-626 VSGDDFLSIPKE
+626 VEDTSGK
-638 FVLDVDAKNENG
+638 FVFDTDTAGKNG
-650 FFRLAAKG
+650 FFRLAQTG
-658 EKAEYK
+658 ESATHK
-664 RVYEGDG
+664 RVYEGAS

-690 DAVVNSTLLKEVVK
+690 DDVVNSTLLKEVVK

-711 RVATAA
+711 KVATAA
-717 DTGRKKYISLTDVYV
+717 DIDNTSVRKYISLADVYAAP
-732 DPVYEAT
+732 D
-739 EYAGTFNVGYV
+739 YAGTFNVGYV
-750 DTDPDTDI
+750 ETDPDTDI
-758 KFVRARGT
+758 KFVRATGT
-766 IEAGVTQYVI
+766 IATGVTQYVI

-789 DKTIGTLSTGVD
+789 NKTIGTLSTGVD
-801 EVVNGATLSDVLEID
+801 EVVNEATLSDVLEID
-816 GKVYVKATG
+816 GKVYVKAAD
-825 FDAAVATS
+825 FDAAVALS
-833 YDKIGQH
+833 HDKIGQH

-885 NEHGVAEANGA
+885 NEHGVAETDGA

-909 YKRYKFDGETAT
+909 YKRYKFDGETAAE
-921 VYYACIYNGESDKIL
+921 YYACIYNGESDKIL

-981 KISSIEAEVSDKIKV
+981 KISSIEAEVTDKIKD
-996 ATLRD
+996 ATLRE
-1001 LNKWGNLGLKETD
+1001 LNAWGNLGLTEE
-1014 DELKKKVY
+1014 ELNKTVRGTTIKV
-1022 YNGAT
+1022 G
-1027 IEVGDMKAVEFLIFA
+1027 EMKAADFIRIAIRFA
-1042 IKALPTL
+1042 TE